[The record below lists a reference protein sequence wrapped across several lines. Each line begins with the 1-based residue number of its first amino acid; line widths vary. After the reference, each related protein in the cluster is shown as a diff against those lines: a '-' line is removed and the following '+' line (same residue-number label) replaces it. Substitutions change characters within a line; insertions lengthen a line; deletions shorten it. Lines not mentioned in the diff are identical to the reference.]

1 MYTNEYIYLMTELGI
16 VRRALR
22 WGDEPVLPRST
33 GEREL
38 KKMKESLEEQRNTGR
53 GIGFQINAMTA
64 LGVVLMVAIV
74 MAVVAYM
81 SFEALIER
89 GTSDKFNATGKIG
102 AAIEDQYNS
111 TKLSATWIQMLVEQE
126 MSHPRAQRSRAHV
139 FDFVNAALETSPNL
153 MGIGVFFEPNAFDGR
168 DAAMAKTEFGDAT
181 GRLSMYVSRSSG
193 LSMKPDVDAMECY
206 KTAKQSQKP
215 HLTEPFYSDNHG
227 KKTLLI
233 TLSFPMVENGKFL
246 GVIMMDINVD
256 HLQDAVAKISS
267 QDEFYA
273 LFTDKGT
280 LIANGLD
287 ASHIM
292 DNYFQNAN
300 VTQEKIARIFD
311 DSEFSEVEKSKTT
324 GEKSVFVF
332 SPLHLEGVDAQWAL
346 LSVTEYDVFVGKA
359 KHMILIC
366 IGISILCTILL
377 VALLSLFIQKR
388 VADPISALSEMI
400 ANFAHLDLRAE
411 NNQRIHEFLGRAD
424 EIGTIANELR
434 RMANALRE
442 MVGKI
447 NGASQS
453 VAATSE
459 ELTATAQSTA
469 DSANNVASAIHN
481 IAEGATNQAQETQD
495 AAVHLEEIE
504 RLADVNEKV
513 LTDLNEAAGN
523 IKYRKDEGS
532 KILAEL
538 IEKST
543 ATSKATEQVA
553 RVVDETN
560 QSAERIEEASAMIQS
575 ISAQTNLLALNAAIE
590 AARAGE
596 AGKGFAVVAEEIRK
610 LAEQS
615 KGFTDEI
622 GEIINELKNK
632 SQQAVDTM
640 DVSKHLVEDSKIDLD
655 KTKHQFDRI
664 AEAVDV
670 TDSVVKRLNQT
681 AEEIV
686 KKNHAISQVVQNLS
700 AIAEENAA
708 TSEEG
713 SAGVETQTHALHDIA
728 EASEGLAE
736 IATELQG
743 EIGKFRV

>member
-1 MYTNEYIYLMTELGI
+1 MQE
-16 VRRALR
+16 A
-22 WGDEPVLPRST
+22 
-33 GEREL
+33 
-38 KKMKESLEEQRNTGR
+38 MKEQPGTGR
-53 GIGFQINAMTA
+53 GIGFQINAMVA
-64 LGVVLMVAIV
+64 LGVVVMVAIV

-81 SFEALIER
+81 SFEALSER
-89 GTSDKFNATGKIG
+89 GTAEKFEATGKIG
-102 AAIEDQYNS
+102 ASIEDQYNS
-111 TKLSATWIQMLVEQE
+111 ARNTADLIQSLLHEE
-126 MSHPRAQRSRAHV
+126 MSHPVQMRSRNRIP
-139 FDFVNAALETSPNL
+139 DYLNAALDVNPNL
-153 MGIGVFFEPNAFDGR
+153 TGAGIIFEPNAYDGN
-168 DAAMAKTEFGDAT
+168 DAAMAGAPFGDPT
-181 GRLSMYVSRSSG
+181 GRLNMYVSRTNG
-193 LSMKPDVDAMECY
+193 LSALNDVDSSEWY
-206 KTAKQSQKP
+206 KEPKKSLKP
-215 HLTEPFYSDNHG
+215 HLTAPYYYDDHG

-233 TLSFPMVENGKFL
+233 TLSFPIMENGRYL
-246 GVIMMDINVD
+246 GVVFMDINVNN
-256 HLQDAVAKISS
+256 LQDAIAQMSS
-267 QDEFYA
+267 KQEFYA

-287 ASHIM
+287 PSRIM
-292 DNYFQNAN
+292 ENYYQTAN
-300 VTQEKIARIFD
+300 ITQEQIARIFD
-311 DSEFSEVEKSKTT
+311 DSEYSETRNSNTT

-346 LSVTEYDVFVGKA
+346 LSVTEYDIFVGKA
-359 KHMILIC
+359 KHMVLVC
-366 IGISILCTILL
+366 VGIAVLCTILL
-377 VALLSLFIQKR
+377 IALLSLFIHKR
-388 VADPISALSEMI
+388 IADPISALAGMI
-400 ANFAHLDLRAE
+400 ANFARLDLRAE
-411 NNQRIHEFLGRAD
+411 NNQRIHEFLGRTD
-424 EIGTIANELR
+424 EIGTIATELR

-481 IAEGATNQAQETQD
+481 IAEGATSQAQETQD
-495 AAVHLEEIE
+495 AALHLEEIE
-504 RLADVNEKV
+504 HLADVNEKV
-513 LTDLNEAAGN
+513 LGELNEAAGN

-553 RVVDETN
+553 QVVDETN

-622 GEIINELKNK
+622 GEIIRELKEK

-640 DVSKHLVEDSKIDLD
+640 DVSKHLVADSKVDLD

-664 AEAVDV
+664 SEAVDV
-670 TDSVVKRLNQT
+670 TDSVVSRLNKT
-681 AEEIV
+681 AEEIAH
-686 KKNHAISQVVQNLS
+686 KNHSIAEVVQNLS

-713 SAGVETQTHALHDIA
+713 SAGVETQTNALHDIA
-728 EASEGLAE
+728 KASEGLAE

>member
-1 MYTNEYIYLMTELGI
+1 M
-16 VRRALR
+16 V
-22 WGDEPVLPRST
+22 
-33 GEREL
+33 
-38 KKMKESLEEQRNTGR
+38 ESLKEQRKTGR
-53 GIGFQINAMTA
+53 GIGFQINAMVA
-64 LGVVLMVAIV
+64 LGVVVMVAIV

-81 SFEALIER
+81 SFEALSER
-89 GTSDKFNATGKIG
+89 GTAEKFEATGKIG
-102 AAIEDQYNS
+102 ASIEDQYN
-111 TKLSATWIQMLVEQE
+111 ATRNTADLVQSLLQEE
-126 MSHPRAQRSRAHV
+126 MSHPVQMRSRNRIP
-139 FDFVNAALETSPNL
+139 DYLNAALDVNPNL
-153 MGIGVFFEPNAFDGR
+153 TGAGIIFEPNAYDGN
-168 DAAMAKTEFGDAT
+168 DAAMAGTPLGDPT
-181 GRLSMYVSRSSG
+181 GRLNMYVSRTNG
-193 LSMKPDVDAMECY
+193 LSALNDVDSSEWY
-206 KTAKQSQKP
+206 KEPKKSLKP
-215 HLTEPFYSDNHG
+215 HLTEPYYYDDHG

-233 TLSFPMVENGKFL
+233 TLSFPIVENGRYL
-246 GVIMMDINVD
+246 GVVLMDINVNN
-256 HLQDAVAKISS
+256 LQDSIAQMSS
-267 QDEFYA
+267 KEEFYA

-287 ASHIM
+287 ANHVM
-292 DNYFQNAN
+292 ENYYQSAN
-300 VTQEKIARIFD
+300 ITQEQIARIFD
-311 DSEFSEVEKSKTT
+311 DSEYSETKNSNTT

-346 LSVTEYDVFVGKA
+346 LSVTEYDIFVGKA
-359 KHMILIC
+359 KHMVLVC
-366 IGISILCTILL
+366 VGISILCTILL
-377 VALLSLFIQKR
+377 VALLSLFIHKR
-388 VADPISALSEMI
+388 IADPISALSGMI
-400 ANFAHLDLRAE
+400 ANFARLDLRAE
-411 NNQRIHEFLGRAD
+411 NNTRIHEFLERTD
-424 EIGTIANELR
+424 EVGTIAHELR

-481 IAEGATNQAQETQD
+481 IADGATNQAQETQD
-495 AAVHLEEIE
+495 AALHLEEIE
-504 RLADVNEKV
+504 RLAEVNEKV
-513 LTDLNEAAGN
+513 LEDLNEAAGN

-553 RVVDETN
+553 QVVDETN
-560 QSAERIEEASAMIQS
+560 QSAERIEEASTMIQS

-590 AARAGE
+590 AARAGD

-622 GEIINELKNK
+622 SEIIRDLKEK

>member
-1 MYTNEYIYLMTELGI
+1 M
-16 VRRALR
+16 V
-22 WGDEPVLPRST
+22 
-33 GEREL
+33 
-38 KKMKESLEEQRNTGR
+38 ESLKEQRKTGR
-53 GIGFQINAMTA
+53 GIGFQINAMMA
-64 LGVVLMVAIV
+64 FGVVLMVAIV

-89 GTSDKFNATGKIG
+89 GISGKFEALGKIG
-102 AAIEDQYNS
+102 ATIEDQYTS
-111 TKLSATWIQMLVEQE
+111 TKMGATWMQLLIEQE
-126 MSHPRAQRSRAHV
+126 MAEPQEKRTRAFV
-139 FDFVNAALETSPNL
+139 LDFMNAALDSNPNL
-153 MGIGVFFEPNAFDGR
+153 TGVGVVFEPNAFDGK
-168 DAAMAKTEFGDAT
+168 DAQMAADVSSDPR
-181 GRLSMYVSRSSG
+181 GRFTPYLSRSSG
-193 LSMKPDVDAMECY
+193 LHALENVDSEEWYQAP
-206 KTAKQSQKP
+206 KQTKKA
-215 HLTEPFYSDNHG
+215 HLSEPFYYNDNG
-227 KKTLLI
+227 KKLLVI
-233 TLSFPMVENGKFL
+233 TLSFPIIQNGQFIGTIL
-246 GVIMMDINVD
+246 MDINVD
-256 HLQDAVAKISS
+256 NLQSAIEQMSS
-267 QDEFYA
+267 PSEFYT
-273 LFTDKGT
+273 LFSNKGT
-280 LIANGLD
+280 FIAHGLNP
-287 ASHIM
+287 SRILE
-292 DNYFQNAN
+292 NYYESSKA
-300 VTQEKIARIFD
+300 TQEQIARIFD
-311 DSEFSEVEKSKTT
+311 DNEFSEIKDSNTT
-324 GEKSVFVF
+324 GEKSIFVF
-332 SPLHLEGVDAQWAL
+332 SPLHLEGVDTEWAL
-346 LSVTEYDVFVGKA
+346 MSVTEYDVFVGKA

-366 IGISILCTILL
+366 VGISILCTILL
-377 VALLSLFIQKR
+377 VALLSLFIHKR
-388 VADPISALSEMI
+388 IADPISALSGMI
-400 ANFAHLDLRAE
+400 ANFARLDLRAE
-411 NNQRIHEFLGRAD
+411 NNTRIHEFLERTD
-424 EIGTIANELR
+424 EVGTIAHELR

-481 IAEGATNQAQETQD
+481 IADGATNQAQETQD
-495 AAVHLEEIE
+495 AAMHLEEIE
-504 RLADVNEKV
+504 RLAEVNEKV
-513 LTDLNEAAGN
+513 LEDLNEAAGN

-532 KILAEL
+532 KILSEL

-560 QSAERIEEASAMIQS
+560 QSAERIEEASTMIQS

-622 GEIINELKNK
+622 GEIIRDLKEK

>member
-1 MYTNEYIYLMTELGI
+1 MQE
-16 VRRALR
+16 A
-22 WGDEPVLPRST
+22 
-33 GEREL
+33 
-38 KKMKESLEEQRNTGR
+38 MKEQPGTGR
-53 GIGFQINAMTA
+53 GIGFQINAMVA
-64 LGVVLMVAIV
+64 LGVVVMVAIV

-81 SFEALIER
+81 SFEALSER
-89 GTSDKFNATGKIG
+89 GTAEKFEATGKIG
-102 AAIEDQYNS
+102 ASIEDQYNS
-111 TKLSATWIQMLVEQE
+111 ARNTADLIQSLLHEE
-126 MSHPRAQRSRAHV
+126 MSHPVQMRSRNRIP
-139 FDFVNAALETSPNL
+139 DYLNAALDVNPNL
-153 MGIGVFFEPNAFDGR
+153 TGAGIIFEPNAYDGN
-168 DAAMAKTEFGDAT
+168 DAAMAGAPFGDPT
-181 GRLSMYVSRSSG
+181 GRLNMYVSRTNG
-193 LSMKPDVDAMECY
+193 LSALNDVDSSEWY
-206 KTAKQSQKP
+206 KEPKKSLKP
-215 HLTEPFYSDNHG
+215 HLTEPYYYDDHG

-233 TLSFPMVENGKFL
+233 TLSFPIVENGRYL
-246 GVIMMDINVD
+246 GVVFMDINVNN
-256 HLQDAVAKISS
+256 LQDAIAQMSS
-267 QDEFYA
+267 KQEFYA

-292 DNYFQNAN
+292 ENYYQSAN
-300 VTQEKIARIFD
+300 ITQEQIARIFD
-311 DSEFSEVEKSKTT
+311 DSEYSETKNSNTT
-324 GEKSVFVF
+324 GEKSVLVF

-346 LSVTEYDVFVGKA
+346 LSVTEYDIFVGKA
-359 KHMILIC
+359 KHMVLVC
-366 IGISILCTILL
+366 VGIAVLCTILL
-377 VALLSLFIQKR
+377 IALLSLFIHKR
-388 VADPISALSEMI
+388 IADPISALAGMI
-400 ANFAHLDLRAE
+400 ANFARLDLRAE
-411 NNQRIHEFLGRAD
+411 NNQRIHEFLGRTD
-424 EIGTIANELR
+424 EIGTIATELR

-481 IAEGATNQAQETQD
+481 IAEGATSQAQETQD
-495 AAVHLEEIE
+495 AALHLEEIE
-504 RLADVNEKV
+504 HLADVNEKV
-513 LTDLNEAAGN
+513 LGELNEAAGN

-553 RVVDETN
+553 QVVDETN

-622 GEIINELKNK
+622 GEIIRELKEK

-640 DVSKHLVEDSKIDLD
+640 DVSKHLVADSKVDLD

-664 AEAVDV
+664 SEAVDV
-670 TDSVVKRLNQT
+670 TDSVVSRLNKT
-681 AEEIV
+681 AEEIAQ
-686 KKNHAISQVVQNLS
+686 KNHAIAEVVQNLS

-713 SAGVETQTHALHDIA
+713 SAGVETQTNALHDIA
-728 EASEGLAE
+728 KASEGLAE

-743 EIGKFRV
+743 EIGRFRV

>member
-1 MYTNEYIYLMTELGI
+1 MQE
-16 VRRALR
+16 A
-22 WGDEPVLPRST
+22 
-33 GEREL
+33 
-38 KKMKESLEEQRNTGR
+38 MKEQPGTGR
-53 GIGFQINAMTA
+53 GIGFQINAMVA
-64 LGVVLMVAIV
+64 LGVVVMVAIV

-81 SFEALIER
+81 SFEALSER
-89 GTSDKFNATGKIG
+89 GTAEKFEATGKIG
-102 AAIEDQYNS
+102 ASIEDQYNS
-111 TKLSATWIQMLVEQE
+111 ARNTADLIQSLLHEE
-126 MSHPRAQRSRAHV
+126 MSHPVQMRSRNRIP
-139 FDFVNAALETSPNL
+139 DYLNAALDVNPNL
-153 MGIGVFFEPNAFDGR
+153 TGAGIIFEPNAYDGN
-168 DAAMAKTEFGDAT
+168 DAAMAGTPLGDPT
-181 GRLSMYVSRSSG
+181 GRLNMYVSRTNG
-193 LSMKPDVDAMECY
+193 LSALNDVDSSEWY
-206 KTAKQSQKP
+206 KEPKKSLKP
-215 HLTEPFYSDNHG
+215 HLTEPYYYDDHG

-233 TLSFPMVENGKFL
+233 TLSFPIVENGRYL
-246 GVIMMDINVD
+246 GVVFMDINVNN
-256 HLQDAVAKISS
+256 LQDAIAQMSS
-267 QDEFYA
+267 KEEFYA

-280 LIANGLD
+280 LVANGLD
-287 ASHIM
+287 ASRVM
-292 DNYFQNAN
+292 ENYYQSAN
-300 VTQEKIARIFD
+300 ITQEQIARIFD
-311 DSEFSEVEKSKTT
+311 DSEYSETKNSNTT

-346 LSVTEYDVFVGKA
+346 LSVTEYDIFVGKA
-359 KHMILIC
+359 KHMVLVC
-366 IGISILCTILL
+366 VGIAVLCTILL
-377 VALLSLFIQKR
+377 IALLSLFIHKR
-388 VADPISALSEMI
+388 IADPIAALSGMI
-400 ANFAHLDLRAE
+400 ANFARLDLRAE
-411 NNQRIHEFLGRAD
+411 NNQRIHEFLGRTD
-424 EIGTIANELR
+424 EIGTIATELR

-481 IAEGATNQAQETQD
+481 IADGATNQAQETQD
-495 AAVHLEEIE
+495 AAMHLEEIE
-504 RLADVNEKV
+504 RLAEVNEKV
-513 LTDLNEAAGN
+513 LEDLNEAAGN

-560 QSAERIEEASAMIQS
+560 QSAERIEEASTMIQS

-622 GEIINELKNK
+622 GEIIRDLKEK

>member
-1 MYTNEYIYLMTELGI
+1 MQE
-16 VRRALR
+16 A
-22 WGDEPVLPRST
+22 
-33 GEREL
+33 
-38 KKMKESLEEQRNTGR
+38 MKEQPGTGR
-53 GIGFQINAMTA
+53 GIGFQINAMVA
-64 LGVVLMVAIV
+64 LGVVVMVAIV

-81 SFEALIER
+81 SFEALSER
-89 GTSDKFNATGKIG
+89 GTAEKFEATGKIG
-102 AAIEDQYNS
+102 ASIEDQYNS
-111 TKLSATWIQMLVEQE
+111 ARNTADLIQSLLHEE
-126 MSHPRAQRSRAHV
+126 MSHPVQMRSRNRIP
-139 FDFVNAALETSPNL
+139 DYLNAALDVNPNL
-153 MGIGVFFEPNAFDGR
+153 TGAGIIFEPNAYDGN
-168 DAAMAKTEFGDAT
+168 DAAMAGAPFGDPT
-181 GRLSMYVSRSSG
+181 GRLNMYVSRTNG
-193 LSMKPDVDAMECY
+193 LSALNDVDSSEWY
-206 KTAKQSQKP
+206 KEPKKSLKP
-215 HLTEPFYSDNHG
+215 HLTEPYYYDDHG

-233 TLSFPMVENGKFL
+233 TLSFPIMENGRYL
-246 GVIMMDINVD
+246 GVVLMDINVNN
-256 HLQDAVAKISS
+256 LQDAIAQMSS
-267 QDEFYA
+267 KQEFYA

-287 ASHIM
+287 PSRIM
-292 DNYFQNAN
+292 ENYYQTAN
-300 VTQEKIARIFD
+300 ITQEQIARIFD
-311 DSEFSEVEKSKTT
+311 DSEYSETRNSNTT

-346 LSVTEYDVFVGKA
+346 LSVTEYDIFVGKA
-359 KHMILIC
+359 KHMVLVC
-366 IGISILCTILL
+366 VGIAVLCTILL
-377 VALLSLFIQKR
+377 IALLSLFIHKR
-388 VADPISALSEMI
+388 IADPISALAGMI
-400 ANFAHLDLRAE
+400 ANFARLDLRAE
-411 NNQRIHEFLGRAD
+411 NNQRIHEFLGRTD
-424 EIGTIANELR
+424 EIGTIATELR

-481 IAEGATNQAQETQD
+481 IAEGATSQAQETQD
-495 AAVHLEEIE
+495 AALHLEEIE
-504 RLADVNEKV
+504 HLADVNEKV
-513 LTDLNEAAGN
+513 LGELNEAAGN

-553 RVVDETN
+553 QVVDETN

-622 GEIINELKNK
+622 GEIIRELKEK

-640 DVSKHLVEDSKIDLD
+640 DVSKHLVADSKVDLD

-664 AEAVDV
+664 SEAVDV
-670 TDSVVKRLNQT
+670 TDSVVSRLNKT
-681 AEEIV
+681 AEEIAQ
-686 KKNHAISQVVQNLS
+686 KNHAIAEVVQNLS

-713 SAGVETQTHALHDIA
+713 SAGVETQTNALHDIA
-728 EASEGLAE
+728 KASEGLAE

-743 EIGKFRV
+743 EIGRFRV

>member
-1 MYTNEYIYLMTELGI
+1 MQE
-16 VRRALR
+16 A
-22 WGDEPVLPRST
+22 
-33 GEREL
+33 
-38 KKMKESLEEQRNTGR
+38 MKEQPGTGR
-53 GIGFQINAMTA
+53 GIGFQINAMVA
-64 LGVVLMVAIV
+64 LGVVVMVAIV

-81 SFEALIER
+81 SFEALSER
-89 GTSDKFNATGKIG
+89 GTAEKFEATGKIG
-102 AAIEDQYNS
+102 ASIEDQYNS
-111 TKLSATWIQMLVEQE
+111 ARNTADLVQSLLQEE
-126 MSHPRAQRSRAHV
+126 MSHPVQMRSRNRIP
-139 FDFVNAALETSPNL
+139 DYLNAALDVNPNL
-153 MGIGVFFEPNAFDGR
+153 TGAGIIFEPNAYDGN
-168 DAAMAKTEFGDAT
+168 DAAMAGTPLGDPT
-181 GRLSMYVSRSSG
+181 GRLNMYVSRTNG
-193 LSMKPDVDAMECY
+193 LSALNDVDSSEWY
-206 KTAKQSQKP
+206 KEPKKSLKP
-215 HLTEPFYSDNHG
+215 HLTEPYYYDDHG

-233 TLSFPMVENGKFL
+233 TLSFPIVENGRYL
-246 GVIMMDINVD
+246 GVVFMDINVNN
-256 HLQDAVAKISS
+256 LQDAIAQMSS
-267 QDEFYA
+267 KEEFYA

-280 LIANGLD
+280 LVANGLD
-287 ASHIM
+287 ASRVM
-292 DNYFQNAN
+292 ENYYQSAN
-300 VTQEKIARIFD
+300 ITQEQIARIFD
-311 DSEFSEVEKSKTT
+311 DSEYSEIKNFNTT

-346 LSVTEYDVFVGKA
+346 LSVTEYDIFVGKA
-359 KHMILIC
+359 KHMVLVC
-366 IGISILCTILL
+366 VGIAVLCTILL
-377 VALLSLFIQKR
+377 IALLSLFIHKR
-388 VADPISALSEMI
+388 IADPIAALSGMI
-400 ANFAHLDLRAE
+400 ANFARLDLRAE
-411 NNQRIHEFLGRAD
+411 NNQRIHEFLGRTD
-424 EIGTIANELR
+424 EIGTIATELR

-481 IAEGATNQAQETQD
+481 IAEGATSQAQETQD
-495 AAVHLEEIE
+495 AALHLEEIE
-504 RLADVNEKV
+504 HLADVNEKV
-513 LTDLNEAAGN
+513 LGELNEAAGN

-553 RVVDETN
+553 QVVDETN

-622 GEIINELKNK
+622 GEIIRELKEK

-640 DVSKHLVEDSKIDLD
+640 DVSKHLVADSKVDLD

-664 AEAVDV
+664 SEAVDV
-670 TDSVVKRLNQT
+670 TDSVVSRLNKT
-681 AEEIV
+681 AEEIAQ
-686 KKNHAISQVVQNLS
+686 KNHAIAEVVQNLS

-713 SAGVETQTHALHDIA
+713 SAGVETQTNALHDIA
-728 EASEGLAE
+728 KASEGLAE

>member
-1 MYTNEYIYLMTELGI
+1 MQE
-16 VRRALR
+16 A
-22 WGDEPVLPRST
+22 
-33 GEREL
+33 
-38 KKMKESLEEQRNTGR
+38 MKEQPGTGR
-53 GIGFQINAMTA
+53 GIGFQINAMVA
-64 LGVVLMVAIV
+64 LGVVVMVAIV

-81 SFEALIER
+81 SFEALSER
-89 GTSDKFNATGKIG
+89 GTAEKFEATGKIG
-102 AAIEDQYNS
+102 ASIEDQYNS
-111 TKLSATWIQMLVEQE
+111 ARNTADLIQSLLHEE
-126 MSHPRAQRSRAHV
+126 MSHPVQMRSRNRIP
-139 FDFVNAALETSPNL
+139 DYLNAALDVNPNL
-153 MGIGVFFEPNAFDGR
+153 TGAGIIFEPNAYDGN
-168 DAAMAKTEFGDAT
+168 DAAMAGAPFGDPT
-181 GRLSMYVSRSSG
+181 GRLNMYGSRTNG
-193 LSMKPDVDAMECY
+193 LSALNDVDSSEWY
-206 KTAKQSQKP
+206 KEPKKSLKP
-215 HLTEPFYSDNHG
+215 HLTEPYYYDDHG

-233 TLSFPMVENGKFL
+233 TLSFPIVENGRYL
-246 GVIMMDINVD
+246 GVVFMDINVNN
-256 HLQDAVAKISS
+256 LQDAIAQMSS
-267 QDEFYA
+267 KQEFYA

-292 DNYFQNAN
+292 ENYYQSAN
-300 VTQEKIARIFD
+300 ITQEQIARIFD
-311 DSEFSEVEKSKTT
+311 DSEYSETKNSNTT
-324 GEKSVFVF
+324 GEKSVLVF

-346 LSVTEYDVFVGKA
+346 LSVTEYDIFVGKA
-359 KHMILIC
+359 KHMVLVC
-366 IGISILCTILL
+366 VGIAVLCTILL
-377 VALLSLFIQKR
+377 IALLSLFIHKR
-388 VADPISALSEMI
+388 IADPISALAGMI
-400 ANFAHLDLRAE
+400 ANFARLDLRAE
-411 NNQRIHEFLGRAD
+411 NNQRIHEFLGRTD
-424 EIGTIANELR
+424 EIGTIATELR

-481 IAEGATNQAQETQD
+481 IAEGATSQAQETQD
-495 AAVHLEEIE
+495 AALHLEEIE
-504 RLADVNEKV
+504 HLADVNEKV
-513 LTDLNEAAGN
+513 LGELNEAAGN

-553 RVVDETN
+553 QVVDETN

-622 GEIINELKNK
+622 GEIIRELKEK

-640 DVSKHLVEDSKIDLD
+640 DVSKHLVADSKVDLD

-664 AEAVDV
+664 SEAVDV
-670 TDSVVKRLNQT
+670 TDSVVSRLNKT
-681 AEEIV
+681 AEEIAQ
-686 KKNHAISQVVQNLS
+686 KNHAIAEVVQNLS

-713 SAGVETQTHALHDIA
+713 SAGVETQTNALHDIA
-728 EASEGLAE
+728 KASEGLAE

-743 EIGKFRV
+743 EIGRFRV

>member
-1 MYTNEYIYLMTELGI
+1 
-16 VRRALR
+16 
-22 WGDEPVLPRST
+22 
-33 GEREL
+33 
-38 KKMKESLEEQRNTGR
+38 MKESLEEQRNTGR
-53 GIGFQINAMTA
+53 GIGFQINAMMT

-102 AAIEDQYNS
+102 ATIEDQYNS
-111 TKLSATWIQMLVEQE
+111 TKMSATWMQILIRQE
-126 MSHPRAQRSRAHV
+126 MEDPPEKRNRA
-139 FDFVNAALETSPNL
+139 FILDFINVALETSQNL
-153 MGIGVFFEPNAFDGR
+153 MGVGVIFEPNAFDGR
-168 DAAMAKTEFGDAT
+168 DAEMAGSEFGDPA
-181 GRLSMYVSRSSG
+181 GRLSMYVSRASG
-193 LSMKPDVDAMECY
+193 MRMLTNVDALVCY
-206 KTAKQSQKP
+206 KEPKQRQTP
-215 HLTEPFYSDNHG
+215 YLTEPYFDDDNG
-227 KKTLLI
+227 KKVLLI
-233 TLSFPMVENGKFL
+233 TLSYPIMQNGKFL
-246 GVIMMDINVD
+246 GAIVMDIGVD
-256 HLQDAVAKISS
+256 HLQDAIAQISS

-287 ASHIM
+287 ASRNM
-292 DNYFQNAN
+292 KNYFQNAN

-346 LSVTEYDVFVGKA
+346 MSVTEYDVFVGKA

-366 IGISILCTILL
+366 IGISILGTILL
-377 VALLSLFIQKR
+377 VALLSLFIRKR
-388 VADPISALSEMI
+388 IADPISALSEMI
-400 ANFAHLDLRAE
+400 ANFARLDLRAE
-411 NNQRIHEFLGRAD
+411 NNPRIHEFLGRAD

-447 NGASQS
+447 NGTSQS

-670 TDSVVKRLNQT
+670 TDSVIQRLNQT

-686 KKNHAISQVVQNLS
+686 AKNHAISQVVQNLS

-713 SAGVETQTHALHDIA
+713 SAGVETQTHALRDIA

>member
-1 MYTNEYIYLMTELGI
+1 MQE
-16 VRRALR
+16 A
-22 WGDEPVLPRST
+22 
-33 GEREL
+33 
-38 KKMKESLEEQRNTGR
+38 MKEQPGTGR
-53 GIGFQINAMTA
+53 GIGFQINAMVA
-64 LGVVLMVAIV
+64 LGVVVMVAIV

-81 SFEALIER
+81 SFEALSER
-89 GTSDKFNATGKIG
+89 GTAEKFEATGKIG
-102 AAIEDQYNS
+102 ASIEDQYNS
-111 TKLSATWIQMLVEQE
+111 ARNTADLIQSLLHEE
-126 MSHPRAQRSRAHV
+126 MSHPVQMRSRNRIP
-139 FDFVNAALETSPNL
+139 DYLNAALDVNPNL
-153 MGIGVFFEPNAFDGR
+153 TGAGIIFEPNAYDGN
-168 DAAMAKTEFGDAT
+168 DAAMAGAPFGDPT
-181 GRLSMYVSRSSG
+181 GRLNMYVSRTNG
-193 LSMKPDVDAMECY
+193 LSALNDVDSSEWY
-206 KTAKQSQKP
+206 KEPKKSLKP
-215 HLTEPFYSDNHG
+215 HLTEPYYYDDHG

-233 TLSFPMVENGKFL
+233 TLSFPIMENGRYL
-246 GVIMMDINVD
+246 GVVLMDINVNN
-256 HLQDAVAKISS
+256 LQDAIAQMSS
-267 QDEFYA
+267 KQEFYA

-287 ASHIM
+287 PSRIM
-292 DNYFQNAN
+292 ENYYQTAN
-300 VTQEKIARIFD
+300 ITQEQIARIFD
-311 DSEFSEVEKSKTT
+311 DSEYSETRNSNTT
-324 GEKSVFVF
+324 GEKSVLVF

-346 LSVTEYDVFVGKA
+346 LSVTEYDIFVGKA
-359 KHMILIC
+359 KHMVLVC
-366 IGISILCTILL
+366 VGIAVLCTILL
-377 VALLSLFIQKR
+377 IALLSLFIHKR
-388 VADPISALSEMI
+388 IADPISALAGMI
-400 ANFAHLDLRAE
+400 ANFARLDLRAE
-411 NNQRIHEFLGRAD
+411 NNQRIHEFLGRTD
-424 EIGTIANELR
+424 EIGTIATELR

-481 IAEGATNQAQETQD
+481 IAEGATSQAQETQD
-495 AAVHLEEIE
+495 AALHLEEIE
-504 RLADVNEKV
+504 HLADVNEKV
-513 LTDLNEAAGN
+513 LGELNEAAGN

-553 RVVDETN
+553 QVVDETN

-622 GEIINELKNK
+622 GEIIRELKEK

-640 DVSKHLVEDSKIDLD
+640 DVSKHLVADSKVDLD

-664 AEAVDV
+664 SEAVDV
-670 TDSVVKRLNQT
+670 TDSVVSRLNKT
-681 AEEIV
+681 AEEIAQ
-686 KKNHAISQVVQNLS
+686 KNHAIAEVVQNLS

-713 SAGVETQTHALHDIA
+713 SAGVETQTNALHDIA
-728 EASEGLAE
+728 KASEGLAE

-743 EIGKFRV
+743 EIGRFRI

>member
-1 MYTNEYIYLMTELGI
+1 MQE
-16 VRRALR
+16 A
-22 WGDEPVLPRST
+22 
-33 GEREL
+33 
-38 KKMKESLEEQRNTGR
+38 MKEQPGTGR
-53 GIGFQINAMTA
+53 GIGFQINAMVA
-64 LGVVLMVAIV
+64 LGVVVMVAIV

-81 SFEALIER
+81 SFEALSER
-89 GTSDKFNATGKIG
+89 GTAEKFEATGKIG
-102 AAIEDQYNS
+102 ASIEDQYNS
-111 TKLSATWIQMLVEQE
+111 ARNTADLIQSLLHEE
-126 MSHPRAQRSRAHV
+126 MSHPVQMRSRNRIP
-139 FDFVNAALETSPNL
+139 DYLNAALDVNPNL
-153 MGIGVFFEPNAFDGR
+153 TGAGIIFEPNAYDGN
-168 DAAMAKTEFGDAT
+168 DAAMAGAPFGDPT
-181 GRLSMYVSRSSG
+181 GRLNMYVSRTNG
-193 LSMKPDVDAMECY
+193 LSALNDVDSSEWY
-206 KTAKQSQKP
+206 KEPKKSLKP
-215 HLTEPFYSDNHG
+215 HLTEPYYYDDHG

-233 TLSFPMVENGKFL
+233 TLSFPIMENGRYL
-246 GVIMMDINVD
+246 GVVLMDINVNN
-256 HLQDAVAKISS
+256 LQDAIAQMSS
-267 QDEFYA
+267 KQEFYA

-287 ASHIM
+287 PSRIM
-292 DNYFQNAN
+292 ENYYQSSNI
-300 VTQEKIARIFD
+300 TQEQIARIFD
-311 DSEFSEVEKSKTT
+311 DSEYSETKNSQTT

-346 LSVTEYDVFVGKA
+346 LSVTEYDIFVGKA
-359 KHMILIC
+359 KNMVLVC
-366 IGISILCTILL
+366 VGIAVLCTILL
-377 VALLSLFIQKR
+377 IALLSLFIHKR
-388 VADPISALSEMI
+388 IADPIAALAGMI
-400 ANFAHLDLRAE
+400 ANFARLDLRAE
-411 NNQRIHEFLGRAD
+411 NNQRIHEFLGRTD
-424 EIGTIANELR
+424 EIGTIATELR

-481 IAEGATNQAQETQD
+481 IAEGATSQAQETQD
-495 AAVHLEEIE
+495 AALHLEEIE
-504 RLADVNEKV
+504 HLADVNEKV
-513 LTDLNEAAGN
+513 LGELNEAAGN

-553 RVVDETN
+553 QVVDETN

-622 GEIINELKNK
+622 GEIIRELKEK

-640 DVSKHLVEDSKIDLD
+640 DVSKHLVADSKVDLD

-664 AEAVDV
+664 SEAVDV
-670 TDSVVKRLNQT
+670 TDSVVSRLNKT
-681 AEEIV
+681 AEEIAQ
-686 KKNHAISQVVQNLS
+686 KNHAIAEVVQNLS

-713 SAGVETQTHALHDIA
+713 SAGVETQTNALHDIA
-728 EASEGLAE
+728 KASEGLAE

-743 EIGKFRV
+743 EIGRFRV

>member
-1 MYTNEYIYLMTELGI
+1 MQE
-16 VRRALR
+16 A
-22 WGDEPVLPRST
+22 
-33 GEREL
+33 
-38 KKMKESLEEQRNTGR
+38 MKEQPGTGR
-53 GIGFQINAMTA
+53 GIGFQINAMVA
-64 LGVVLMVAIV
+64 LGVVVMVAIV

-81 SFEALIER
+81 SFEALSER
-89 GTSDKFNATGKIG
+89 GTAEKFEATGKIG
-102 AAIEDQYNS
+102 ASIEDQYNS
-111 TKLSATWIQMLVEQE
+111 ARNTADLIQSLLHEE
-126 MSHPRAQRSRAHV
+126 MSHPVQMRSRNRIP
-139 FDFVNAALETSPNL
+139 DYLNAALDVNPNL
-153 MGIGVFFEPNAFDGR
+153 TGAGIIFEPNAYDGN
-168 DAAMAKTEFGDAT
+168 DAAMAGAPFGDPT
-181 GRLSMYVSRSSG
+181 GRLNMYVSRTNG
-193 LSMKPDVDAMECY
+193 LSALNDVDSSEWY
-206 KTAKQSQKP
+206 KEPKKSLKP
-215 HLTEPFYSDNHG
+215 HLTEPYYYDDHG

-233 TLSFPMVENGKFL
+233 TLSFPIMENGRYL
-246 GVIMMDINVD
+246 GVVFMDINVNN
-256 HLQDAVAKISS
+256 LQDAIAQMSS
-267 QDEFYA
+267 KEEFYA

-280 LIANGLD
+280 LVANGLD
-287 ASHIM
+287 ASRVM
-292 DNYFQNAN
+292 ENYYQSAN
-300 VTQEKIARIFD
+300 ITQEQIARIFD
-311 DSEFSEVEKSKTT
+311 DSEYSETKNSNTT

-346 LSVTEYDVFVGKA
+346 LSVTEYDIFVGKA
-359 KHMILIC
+359 KHMVLVC
-366 IGISILCTILL
+366 VGIAVLCTILL
-377 VALLSLFIQKR
+377 IALLSLFIHKR
-388 VADPISALSEMI
+388 IADPISALAGMI
-400 ANFAHLDLRAE
+400 ANFARLDLRAE
-411 NNQRIHEFLGRAD
+411 NNQRIHEFLGRTD
-424 EIGTIANELR
+424 EIGTIATELR

-495 AAVHLEEIE
+495 AALHLEEIE
-504 RLADVNEKV
+504 HLADVNEKV
-513 LTDLNEAAGN
+513 LGELNEAAGN

-553 RVVDETN
+553 QVVDETN

-622 GEIINELKNK
+622 GEIIRELKEK

-640 DVSKHLVEDSKIDLD
+640 DVSKHLVADSKVDLD

-664 AEAVDV
+664 SEAVDV
-670 TDSVVKRLNQT
+670 TDSVVSRLNKT
-681 AEEIV
+681 AEEIAQ
-686 KKNHAISQVVQNLS
+686 KNHAIAEVVQNLS

-713 SAGVETQTHALHDIA
+713 SAGVETQTNALHDIA
-728 EASEGLAE
+728 KASEGLAE

>member
-1 MYTNEYIYLMTELGI
+1 MQE
-16 VRRALR
+16 A
-22 WGDEPVLPRST
+22 
-33 GEREL
+33 
-38 KKMKESLEEQRNTGR
+38 MKEQPGTGR
-53 GIGFQINAMTA
+53 GIGFQINAMVA
-64 LGVVLMVAIV
+64 LGVVVMVAIV

-81 SFEALIER
+81 SFEALSER
-89 GTSDKFNATGKIG
+89 GTAEKFEATGKIG
-102 AAIEDQYNS
+102 ASIEDQYNS
-111 TKLSATWIQMLVEQE
+111 ARNTADLIQSLLHEE
-126 MSHPRAQRSRAHV
+126 MSHPVQMRSRNRIP
-139 FDFVNAALETSPNL
+139 DYLNAALDMNPNL
-153 MGIGVFFEPNAFDGR
+153 TGAGIIFEPNAYDGN
-168 DAAMAKTEFGDAT
+168 DAAMAGAPFGDPT
-181 GRLSMYVSRSSG
+181 GRLNMYVSRTNG
-193 LSMKPDVDAMECY
+193 LSALNDVDSSEWY
-206 KTAKQSQKP
+206 KEPKKSLKP
-215 HLTEPFYSDNHG
+215 HLTEPYYYDDHG

-233 TLSFPMVENGKFL
+233 TLSFPIMENGRYL
-246 GVIMMDINVD
+246 GVVFMDINVNN
-256 HLQDAVAKISS
+256 LQDVIAQMSS
-267 QDEFYA
+267 KEEFYA

-280 LIANGLD
+280 LVANGLD
-287 ASHIM
+287 ASHVM
-292 DNYFQNAN
+292 ENYYQSAN
-300 VTQEKIARIFD
+300 ITQEQIARIFD
-311 DSEFSEVEKSKTT
+311 DSEYSETKNSNTT

-346 LSVTEYDVFVGKA
+346 LSVTEYDIFVGKA
-359 KHMILIC
+359 KHMVLVC
-366 IGISILCTILL
+366 VGIAVLCTILL
-377 VALLSLFIQKR
+377 IALLSLFIHKR
-388 VADPISALSEMI
+388 IADPIAALSGMI
-400 ANFAHLDLRAE
+400 ANFARLDLRAE
-411 NNQRIHEFLGRAD
+411 NNQRIHEFLGRTD
-424 EIGTIANELR
+424 EIGTIATELR

-495 AAVHLEEIE
+495 AALHLEEIE
-504 RLADVNEKV
+504 HLADVNEKV
-513 LTDLNEAAGN
+513 LGELNEAAGN

-553 RVVDETN
+553 QVVDETN

-622 GEIINELKNK
+622 GEIIRELKEK

-640 DVSKHLVEDSKIDLD
+640 DVSKHLVADSKVDLD

-664 AEAVDV
+664 SEAVDV
-670 TDSVVKRLNQT
+670 TDSVVSRLNKT
-681 AEEIV
+681 AEEIAQ
-686 KKNHAISQVVQNLS
+686 KNHAIAEVVQNLS

-713 SAGVETQTHALHDIA
+713 SAGVETQTNALHDIA
-728 EASEGLAE
+728 KASEGLAE

>member
-1 MYTNEYIYLMTELGI
+1 
-16 VRRALR
+16 
-22 WGDEPVLPRST
+22 
-33 GEREL
+33 
-38 KKMKESLEEQRNTGR
+38 
-53 GIGFQINAMTA
+53 
-64 LGVVLMVAIV
+64 
-74 MAVVAYM
+74 
-81 SFEALIER
+81 
-89 GTSDKFNATGKIG
+89 
-102 AAIEDQYNS
+102 
-111 TKLSATWIQMLVEQE
+111 
-126 MSHPRAQRSRAHV
+126 
-139 FDFVNAALETSPNL
+139 
-153 MGIGVFFEPNAFDGR
+153 
-168 DAAMAKTEFGDAT
+168 
-181 GRLSMYVSRSSG
+181 MYVSRTNG
-193 LSMKPDVDAMECY
+193 LSALNDVDSSEWY
-206 KTAKQSQKP
+206 KEPKKSLKP
-215 HLTEPFYSDNHG
+215 HLTEPYYYDDHG

-233 TLSFPMVENGKFL
+233 TLSFPIVENGRYL
-246 GVIMMDINVD
+246 GVVLMDINVNN
-256 HLQDAVAKISS
+256 LQDAIAQMSS
-267 QDEFYA
+267 KQEFYA

-287 ASHIM
+287 PSRIM
-292 DNYFQNAN
+292 ENYYQTAN
-300 VTQEKIARIFD
+300 ITQEQIARIFD
-311 DSEFSEVEKSKTT
+311 DSEYSETKNSNTT
-324 GEKSVFVF
+324 GEKSVLVF

-346 LSVTEYDVFVGKA
+346 LSVTEYDIFVGKA
-359 KHMILIC
+359 KHMVLVC
-366 IGISILCTILL
+366 VGIAVLCTILL
-377 VALLSLFIQKR
+377 IALLSLFIHKR
-388 VADPISALSEMI
+388 IADPISALAGMI
-400 ANFAHLDLRAE
+400 ANFARLDLRAE
-411 NNQRIHEFLGRAD
+411 NNQRIHEFLGRTD
-424 EIGTIANELR
+424 EIGTIATELR

-481 IAEGATNQAQETQD
+481 IAEGATSQAQETQD
-495 AAVHLEEIE
+495 AALHLEEIE
-504 RLADVNEKV
+504 HLADVNEKV
-513 LTDLNEAAGN
+513 LGELNEAAGN

-553 RVVDETN
+553 QVVDETN

-622 GEIINELKNK
+622 GEIIRELKEK

-640 DVSKHLVEDSKIDLD
+640 DVSKHLVADSKVDLD

-664 AEAVDV
+664 SEAVDV
-670 TDSVVKRLNQT
+670 TDSVVSRLNKT
-681 AEEIV
+681 AEEIAH
-686 KKNHAISQVVQNLS
+686 KNHSIAEVVQNLS

-713 SAGVETQTHALHDIA
+713 SAGVETQTNALHDIA
-728 EASEGLAE
+728 KASEGLAE

>member
-1 MYTNEYIYLMTELGI
+1 MQE
-16 VRRALR
+16 A
-22 WGDEPVLPRST
+22 
-33 GEREL
+33 
-38 KKMKESLEEQRNTGR
+38 MKEQPGTGR
-53 GIGFQINAMTA
+53 GIGFQINAMVA
-64 LGVVLMVAIV
+64 LGVVVMVAIV

-81 SFEALIER
+81 SFEALSER
-89 GTSDKFNATGKIG
+89 GTAEKFEATGKIG
-102 AAIEDQYNS
+102 ASIEDQYNS
-111 TKLSATWIQMLVEQE
+111 ARNTADLIQSLLHEE
-126 MSHPRAQRSRAHV
+126 MSHPVQMRSRNRIP
-139 FDFVNAALETSPNL
+139 DYLNAALDVNPNL
-153 MGIGVFFEPNAFDGR
+153 TGAGIIFEPNAYDGN
-168 DAAMAKTEFGDAT
+168 DAAMAGAPFGDPT
-181 GRLSMYVSRSSG
+181 GRVNMYVSRTNG
-193 LSMKPDVDAMECY
+193 LSALNDVDSSEWY
-206 KTAKQSQKP
+206 KEPKKSLKP
-215 HLTEPFYSDNHG
+215 HLTEPYYYDDHG

-233 TLSFPMVENGKFL
+233 TLSFPIMENGRYL
-246 GVIMMDINVD
+246 GVVLMDINVNN
-256 HLQDAVAKISS
+256 LQDAIAQMSS
-267 QDEFYA
+267 KQEFYA

-287 ASHIM
+287 PSRIM
-292 DNYFQNAN
+292 ENYYQTAN
-300 VTQEKIARIFD
+300 ITQEQIARIFD
-311 DSEFSEVEKSKTT
+311 DSEYSETKNSNTT
-324 GEKSVFVF
+324 GEKSVLVF

-346 LSVTEYDVFVGKA
+346 LSVTEYDIFVGKA
-359 KHMILIC
+359 KHMVLVC
-366 IGISILCTILL
+366 VGIAVLCTILL
-377 VALLSLFIQKR
+377 IALLSLFIHKR
-388 VADPISALSEMI
+388 IADPISALAGMI
-400 ANFAHLDLRAE
+400 ANFARLDLRAE
-411 NNQRIHEFLGRAD
+411 NNQRIHEFLGRTD
-424 EIGTIANELR
+424 EIGTIATELR

-481 IAEGATNQAQETQD
+481 IAEGATSQAQETQD
-495 AAVHLEEIE
+495 AALHLEEIE
-504 RLADVNEKV
+504 HLADVNEKV
-513 LTDLNEAAGN
+513 LGELNEAAGN

-553 RVVDETN
+553 QVVDETN

-622 GEIINELKNK
+622 GEIIRELKEK

-640 DVSKHLVEDSKIDLD
+640 DVSKHLVADSKVDLD

-664 AEAVDV
+664 SEAVDV
-670 TDSVVKRLNQT
+670 TDSVVSRLNKT
-681 AEEIV
+681 AEEIAQ
-686 KKNHAISQVVQNLS
+686 KNHAIAEVVQNLS

-713 SAGVETQTHALHDIA
+713 SAGVETQTNALHDIA
-728 EASEGLAE
+728 KASEGLAE

>member
-1 MYTNEYIYLMTELGI
+1 MQE
-16 VRRALR
+16 A
-22 WGDEPVLPRST
+22 
-33 GEREL
+33 
-38 KKMKESLEEQRNTGR
+38 MKEQPGTGR
-53 GIGFQINAMTA
+53 GIGFQINAMVA
-64 LGVVLMVAIV
+64 LGVVVMVAIV

-81 SFEALIER
+81 SFEALSER
-89 GTSDKFNATGKIG
+89 GTAEKFEATGKIG
-102 AAIEDQYNS
+102 ASIEDQYNS
-111 TKLSATWIQMLVEQE
+111 ARNTADLIQSLLHEE
-126 MSHPRAQRSRAHV
+126 MSHPVQMRSRNRIP
-139 FDFVNAALETSPNL
+139 DYLNAALDVNPNL
-153 MGIGVFFEPNAFDGR
+153 TGAGIIFEPNAYDGN
-168 DAAMAKTEFGDAT
+168 DAAMAGAPFGDPT
-181 GRLSMYVSRSSG
+181 GRVNMYVSRTNG
-193 LSMKPDVDAMECY
+193 LSALNDVDSSEWY
-206 KTAKQSQKP
+206 KEPKKSLKP
-215 HLTEPFYSDNHG
+215 HLTEPYYYDDHG

-233 TLSFPMVENGKFL
+233 TLSFPIMENGRYL
-246 GVIMMDINVD
+246 GVVLMDINVNN
-256 HLQDAVAKISS
+256 LQDAIAQMSS
-267 QDEFYA
+267 KQEFYA

-287 ASHIM
+287 PSRIM
-292 DNYFQNAN
+292 ENYYQTAN
-300 VTQEKIARIFD
+300 ITQEQIARIFD
-311 DSEFSEVEKSKTT
+311 DSEYSETRNSNTT

-346 LSVTEYDVFVGKA
+346 LSVTEYDIFVGKA
-359 KHMILIC
+359 KHMVLVC
-366 IGISILCTILL
+366 VGIAVLCTILL
-377 VALLSLFIQKR
+377 IALLSLFIHKR
-388 VADPISALSEMI
+388 IADPISALAGMI
-400 ANFAHLDLRAE
+400 ANFARLDLRAE
-411 NNQRIHEFLGRAD
+411 NNQRIHEFLGRTD
-424 EIGTIANELR
+424 EIGTIATELR

-481 IAEGATNQAQETQD
+481 IAEGATSQAQETQD
-495 AAVHLEEIE
+495 AALHLEEIE
-504 RLADVNEKV
+504 HLADVNEKV
-513 LTDLNEAAGN
+513 LGELNEAAGN

-553 RVVDETN
+553 QVVDETN

-622 GEIINELKNK
+622 GEIIRELKEK

-640 DVSKHLVEDSKIDLD
+640 DVSKHLVADSKVDLD

-664 AEAVDV
+664 SEAVDV
-670 TDSVVKRLNQT
+670 TDSVVSRLNKT
-681 AEEIV
+681 AEEIAQ
-686 KKNHAISQVVQNLS
+686 KNHAIAEVVQNLS

-713 SAGVETQTHALHDIA
+713 SAGVETQTNALHDIA
-728 EASEGLAE
+728 KASEGLAE

-743 EIGKFRV
+743 EIGRFRV

>member
-1 MYTNEYIYLMTELGI
+1 MQE
-16 VRRALR
+16 A
-22 WGDEPVLPRST
+22 
-33 GEREL
+33 
-38 KKMKESLEEQRNTGR
+38 MKEQPGTGR
-53 GIGFQINAMTA
+53 GIGFQINAMVA
-64 LGVVLMVAIV
+64 LGVVVMVAIV

-81 SFEALIER
+81 SFEALSER
-89 GTSDKFNATGKIG
+89 GTAEKFEATGKIG
-102 AAIEDQYNS
+102 ASIEDQYNS
-111 TKLSATWIQMLVEQE
+111 ARNTADLIQSLLHEE
-126 MSHPRAQRSRAHV
+126 MSHPVQMRSRNRIP
-139 FDFVNAALETSPNL
+139 DYLNAALDVNPNL
-153 MGIGVFFEPNAFDGR
+153 TGAGIIFEPNAYDGN
-168 DAAMAKTEFGDAT
+168 DAAMAGAPFGDPT
-181 GRLSMYVSRSSG
+181 GRLNMYVSRTNG
-193 LSMKPDVDAMECY
+193 LSALNDVDSSEWY
-206 KTAKQSQKP
+206 KEPKKSLKP
-215 HLTEPFYSDNHG
+215 HLTEPYYYDDHG

-233 TLSFPMVENGKFL
+233 TLSFPIMENGRYL
-246 GVIMMDINVD
+246 GVVLMDINVNN
-256 HLQDAVAKISS
+256 LQDAIAQMSS
-267 QDEFYA
+267 KQEFYA

-287 ASHIM
+287 PSRIM
-292 DNYFQNAN
+292 ENYYQTAN
-300 VTQEKIARIFD
+300 ITQEQIARIFD
-311 DSEFSEVEKSKTT
+311 DSEYSETRNSNTT

-346 LSVTEYDVFVGKA
+346 LSVTEYDIFVGKA
-359 KHMILIC
+359 KHMVLVC
-366 IGISILCTILL
+366 VGIAVLCTILL
-377 VALLSLFIQKR
+377 IALLSLFIHKR
-388 VADPISALSEMI
+388 IADPIAALSGMI
-400 ANFAHLDLRAE
+400 ANFARLDLRAE
-411 NNQRIHEFLGRAD
+411 NNQRIHEFLGRTD
-424 EIGTIANELR
+424 EIGTIATELR

-481 IAEGATNQAQETQD
+481 IAEGATSQAQETQD
-495 AAVHLEEIE
+495 AALHLEEIE
-504 RLADVNEKV
+504 HLADVNEKV
-513 LTDLNEAAGN
+513 LGELNEAAGN

-553 RVVDETN
+553 QVVDETN

-622 GEIINELKNK
+622 GEIIRELKEK

-640 DVSKHLVEDSKIDLD
+640 DVSKHLVADSKVDLD

-664 AEAVDV
+664 SEAVDV
-670 TDSVVKRLNQT
+670 TDSVVSRLNKT
-681 AEEIV
+681 AEEIAQ
-686 KKNHAISQVVQNLS
+686 KNHAIAEVVQNLS

-713 SAGVETQTHALHDIA
+713 SAGVETQTNALHDIA
-728 EASEGLAE
+728 KASEGLAE

-743 EIGKFRV
+743 EIGRFRV

>member
-1 MYTNEYIYLMTELGI
+1 MQE
-16 VRRALR
+16 A
-22 WGDEPVLPRST
+22 
-33 GEREL
+33 
-38 KKMKESLEEQRNTGR
+38 MKEQPGTGR
-53 GIGFQINAMTA
+53 GIGFQINAMVA
-64 LGVVLMVAIV
+64 LGVVVMVAIV

-81 SFEALIER
+81 SFEALSER
-89 GTSDKFNATGKIG
+89 GTAEKFEATGKIG
-102 AAIEDQYNS
+102 ASIEDQYNS
-111 TKLSATWIQMLVEQE
+111 ARNTADLIQSLLHEE
-126 MSHPRAQRSRAHV
+126 MSHPVQMRSRNRIP
-139 FDFVNAALETSPNL
+139 DYLNAALDVNPNL
-153 MGIGVFFEPNAFDGR
+153 TGAGIIFEPNAYDGN
-168 DAAMAKTEFGDAT
+168 DAAMAGAPFGDPT
-181 GRLSMYVSRSSG
+181 GRLNMYVSRTNG
-193 LSMKPDVDAMECY
+193 LSALNDVDSSEWY
-206 KTAKQSQKP
+206 KEPKKSLKP
-215 HLTEPFYSDNHG
+215 HLTEPYYYDDHG

-233 TLSFPMVENGKFL
+233 TLSFPIMENGRYL
-246 GVIMMDINVD
+246 GVVFMDINVNN
-256 HLQDAVAKISS
+256 LQDVIAQMSS
-267 QDEFYA
+267 KEEFYA

-280 LIANGLD
+280 LVANGLD
-287 ASHIM
+287 ASHVM
-292 DNYFQNAN
+292 ENYYQSAN
-300 VTQEKIARIFD
+300 ITQEQIARIFD
-311 DSEFSEVEKSKTT
+311 DSEYSETKNSNTT

-346 LSVTEYDVFVGKA
+346 LSVTEYDIFVGKA
-359 KHMILIC
+359 KHMVLVC
-366 IGISILCTILL
+366 VGIAVLCTILL
-377 VALLSLFIQKR
+377 IALLSLFIHKR
-388 VADPISALSEMI
+388 IADPIAALSEMI
-400 ANFAHLDLRAE
+400 ANFARLDLRAE
-411 NNQRIHEFLGRAD
+411 NNQRIHEFLGRTD
-424 EIGTIANELR
+424 EIGTIATELR

-495 AAVHLEEIE
+495 AALHLEEIE
-504 RLADVNEKV
+504 HLADVNEKV
-513 LTDLNEAAGN
+513 LGELNEAAGN

-553 RVVDETN
+553 QVVDETN

-622 GEIINELKNK
+622 GEIIRELKEK

-640 DVSKHLVEDSKIDLD
+640 DVSKHLVADSKVDLD

-664 AEAVDV
+664 SEAVDV
-670 TDSVVKRLNQT
+670 TDSVVSRLNKT
-681 AEEIV
+681 AEEIAQ
-686 KKNHAISQVVQNLS
+686 KNHAIAEVVQNLS

-713 SAGVETQTHALHDIA
+713 SAGVETQTNALHDIA
-728 EASEGLAE
+728 KASEGLAE

>member
-1 MYTNEYIYLMTELGI
+1 MQE
-16 VRRALR
+16 A
-22 WGDEPVLPRST
+22 
-33 GEREL
+33 
-38 KKMKESLEEQRNTGR
+38 MKEQPGTGR
-53 GIGFQINAMTA
+53 GIGFQINAMVA
-64 LGVVLMVAIV
+64 LGVVVMVAIV

-81 SFEALIER
+81 SFEALSER
-89 GTSDKFNATGKIG
+89 GTAEKFEATGKIG
-102 AAIEDQYNS
+102 ASIEDQYNS
-111 TKLSATWIQMLVEQE
+111 ARNTADLIQSLLHEE
-126 MSHPRAQRSRAHV
+126 MSHPVQMRSRNRIP
-139 FDFVNAALETSPNL
+139 DYLNAALDVNPNL
-153 MGIGVFFEPNAFDGR
+153 TGAGIIFEPNAYDGN
-168 DAAMAKTEFGDAT
+168 DAAMAGAPFGDPT
-181 GRLSMYVSRSSG
+181 GRLNMYVSRTNG
-193 LSMKPDVDAMECY
+193 LSALNDVDSSEWY
-206 KTAKQSQKP
+206 KEPKKSLKP
-215 HLTEPFYSDNHG
+215 HLTEPYYYDDHG

-233 TLSFPMVENGKFL
+233 TLSFPIVENGRYL
-246 GVIMMDINVD
+246 GVVFMDINVNN
-256 HLQDAVAKISS
+256 LQDAIAQMSS
-267 QDEFYA
+267 KQEFYA

-287 ASHIM
+287 ASRVM
-292 DNYFQNAN
+292 ENYYQSAN
-300 VTQEKIARIFD
+300 ITQEQIARIFD
-311 DSEFSEVEKSKTT
+311 DSEYSETKNSNTT
-324 GEKSVFVF
+324 GEKSVLVF

-346 LSVTEYDVFVGKA
+346 LSVTEYDIFVGKA
-359 KHMILIC
+359 KHMVLVC
-366 IGISILCTILL
+366 VGIAVLCTILL
-377 VALLSLFIQKR
+377 IALLSLFIHKR
-388 VADPISALSEMI
+388 IADPIAALSGMI
-400 ANFAHLDLRAE
+400 ANFARLDLRAE
-411 NNQRIHEFLGRAD
+411 NNQRIHEFLGRTD
-424 EIGTIANELR
+424 EIGTIATELR

-481 IAEGATNQAQETQD
+481 IAEGATSQAQETQD
-495 AAVHLEEIE
+495 AALHLEEIE
-504 RLADVNEKV
+504 HLADVNEKV
-513 LTDLNEAAGN
+513 LGELNEAAGN

-553 RVVDETN
+553 QVVDETN

-622 GEIINELKNK
+622 GEIIRELKEK

-640 DVSKHLVEDSKIDLD
+640 DVSKHLVADSKVDLD

-664 AEAVDV
+664 SEAVDV
-670 TDSVVKRLNQT
+670 TDSVVSRLNKT
-681 AEEIV
+681 AEEIAQ
-686 KKNHAISQVVQNLS
+686 KNHAIAEVVQNLS

-713 SAGVETQTHALHDIA
+713 SAGVETQTNALHDIA
-728 EASEGLAE
+728 KASEGLAE

-743 EIGKFRV
+743 EIGRFRV

>member
-1 MYTNEYIYLMTELGI
+1 MQE
-16 VRRALR
+16 A
-22 WGDEPVLPRST
+22 
-33 GEREL
+33 
-38 KKMKESLEEQRNTGR
+38 MKEQPGTGR
-53 GIGFQINAMTA
+53 GIGFQINAMVA
-64 LGVVLMVAIV
+64 LGVVVMVAIV

-81 SFEALIER
+81 SFEALSER
-89 GTSDKFNATGKIG
+89 GTAEKFEATGKIG
-102 AAIEDQYNS
+102 ASIEDQYNS
-111 TKLSATWIQMLVEQE
+111 ARNTADLIQSLLHEE
-126 MSHPRAQRSRAHV
+126 MSHPVQMRSRNRIP
-139 FDFVNAALETSPNL
+139 DYLNAALDVNPNL
-153 MGIGVFFEPNAFDGR
+153 TGAGIIFEPNAYDGN
-168 DAAMAKTEFGDAT
+168 DAAMAGAPFGDPT
-181 GRLSMYVSRSSG
+181 GRLNMYVSRTNG
-193 LSMKPDVDAMECY
+193 LSALNDVDSSEWY
-206 KTAKQSQKP
+206 KEPKKSLKP
-215 HLTEPFYSDNHG
+215 HLTEPYYYDDHG

-233 TLSFPMVENGKFL
+233 TLSFPIMENGRYL
-246 GVIMMDINVD
+246 GVVLMDINVNN
-256 HLQDAVAKISS
+256 LQDVIAQMSS
-267 QDEFYA
+267 KEEFYA

-280 LIANGLD
+280 LVANGLD
-287 ASHIM
+287 ASHVM
-292 DNYFQNAN
+292 ENYYQSAN
-300 VTQEKIARIFD
+300 ITQEQIARIFD
-311 DSEFSEVEKSKTT
+311 DSEYSETKNSNTT
-324 GEKSVFVF
+324 GEKSVLVF

-346 LSVTEYDVFVGKA
+346 LSVTEYDIFVGKA
-359 KHMILIC
+359 KHMVLVC
-366 IGISILCTILL
+366 VGIAVLCTILL
-377 VALLSLFIQKR
+377 IALLSLFIHKR
-388 VADPISALSEMI
+388 IADPISALAGMI
-400 ANFAHLDLRAE
+400 ANFARLDLRAE
-411 NNQRIHEFLGRAD
+411 NNQRIHEFLGRTD
-424 EIGTIANELR
+424 EIGTIATELR

-481 IAEGATNQAQETQD
+481 IAEGATSQAQETQD
-495 AAVHLEEIE
+495 AALHLEEIE
-504 RLADVNEKV
+504 HLADVNEKV
-513 LTDLNEAAGN
+513 LGELNEAAGN

-553 RVVDETN
+553 QVVDETN

-622 GEIINELKNK
+622 GEIIRELKEK

-640 DVSKHLVEDSKIDLD
+640 DVSKHLVADSKVDLD

-664 AEAVDV
+664 SEAVDV
-670 TDSVVKRLNQT
+670 TDSVVSRLNKT
-681 AEEIV
+681 AEEIAQ
-686 KKNHAISQVVQNLS
+686 KNHAIAEVVQNLS

-713 SAGVETQTHALHDIA
+713 SAGVETQTNALHDIA
-728 EASEGLAE
+728 KASEGLAE

-743 EIGKFRV
+743 EIGRFRV

>member
-1 MYTNEYIYLMTELGI
+1 MQE
-16 VRRALR
+16 A
-22 WGDEPVLPRST
+22 
-33 GEREL
+33 
-38 KKMKESLEEQRNTGR
+38 MKEQPGTGR
-53 GIGFQINAMTA
+53 GIGFQINAMVA
-64 LGVVLMVAIV
+64 LGVVVMVAIV

-81 SFEALIER
+81 SFEALSER
-89 GTSDKFNATGKIG
+89 GTAEKFEATGKIG
-102 AAIEDQYNS
+102 ASIEDQYNS
-111 TKLSATWIQMLVEQE
+111 ARNTADLIQSLLHEE
-126 MSHPRAQRSRAHV
+126 MSHPVQMRSRNRIP
-139 FDFVNAALETSPNL
+139 DYLNAALDVNPNL
-153 MGIGVFFEPNAFDGR
+153 TGAGIIFEPNAYDGN
-168 DAAMAKTEFGDAT
+168 DAAMAGTPLGDPT
-181 GRLSMYVSRSSG
+181 GRLNMYVSRTNG
-193 LSMKPDVDAMECY
+193 LSALNDVDSSEWY
-206 KTAKQSQKP
+206 KEPKKSLKP
-215 HLTEPFYSDNHG
+215 HLTEPYYYDDHG

-233 TLSFPMVENGKFL
+233 TLSFPIVENGRYL
-246 GVIMMDINVD
+246 GVVFMDINVNN
-256 HLQDAVAKISS
+256 LQDAIAQMSS
-267 QDEFYA
+267 KEEFYA

-280 LIANGLD
+280 LVANGLD
-287 ASHIM
+287 ASRVM
-292 DNYFQNAN
+292 ENYYQSAN
-300 VTQEKIARIFD
+300 ITQEQIARIFD
-311 DSEFSEVEKSKTT
+311 DSEYSETKNSNTT

-346 LSVTEYDVFVGKA
+346 LSVTEYDIFVGKA
-359 KHMILIC
+359 KHMVLVC
-366 IGISILCTILL
+366 VGIAVLCTILL
-377 VALLSLFIQKR
+377 IALLSLFIHKR
-388 VADPISALSEMI
+388 IADPIAALSGMI
-400 ANFAHLDLRAE
+400 ANFARLDLRAE
-411 NNQRIHEFLGRAD
+411 NNQRIHEFLGRTD
-424 EIGTIANELR
+424 EIGTIATELR

-481 IAEGATNQAQETQD
+481 IAEGATSQAQETQD
-495 AAVHLEEIE
+495 AALHLEEIE
-504 RLADVNEKV
+504 HLADVNEKV
-513 LTDLNEAAGN
+513 LGELNEAAGN

-553 RVVDETN
+553 QVVDETN

-622 GEIINELKNK
+622 GEIIRELKEK

-640 DVSKHLVEDSKIDLD
+640 DVSKHLVADSKVDLD

-664 AEAVDV
+664 SEAVDV
-670 TDSVVKRLNQT
+670 TDSVVSRLNKT
-681 AEEIV
+681 AEEIAQ
-686 KKNHAISQVVQNLS
+686 KNHAIAEVVQNLS

-713 SAGVETQTHALHDIA
+713 SAGVETQTNALHDIA
-728 EASEGLAE
+728 KASEGLAE

>member
-1 MYTNEYIYLMTELGI
+1 MQE
-16 VRRALR
+16 A
-22 WGDEPVLPRST
+22 
-33 GEREL
+33 
-38 KKMKESLEEQRNTGR
+38 MKEQPGTGR
-53 GIGFQINAMTA
+53 GIGFQINAMVA
-64 LGVVLMVAIV
+64 LGVVVMVAIV

-81 SFEALIER
+81 SFEALSER
-89 GTSDKFNATGKIG
+89 GTAEKFEATGKIG
-102 AAIEDQYNS
+102 ASIEDQYNS
-111 TKLSATWIQMLVEQE
+111 ARNTADLIQSLLHEE
-126 MSHPRAQRSRAHV
+126 MSHPVQMRSRNRIP
-139 FDFVNAALETSPNL
+139 DYLNAALDVNPNL
-153 MGIGVFFEPNAFDGR
+153 TGAGIIFEPNAYDGN
-168 DAAMAKTEFGDAT
+168 DAAMAGAPFGDPT
-181 GRLSMYVSRSSG
+181 GRVNMYVSRTNG
-193 LSMKPDVDAMECY
+193 LSALNDVDSSEWY
-206 KTAKQSQKP
+206 KEPKKSLKP
-215 HLTEPFYSDNHG
+215 HLTEPYYYDDHG

-233 TLSFPMVENGKFL
+233 TLSFPIMENGRYV
-246 GVIMMDINVD
+246 GVVFMDINVNN
-256 HLQDAVAKISS
+256 LQDVIAQMSS
-267 QDEFYA
+267 KEEFYA

-280 LIANGLD
+280 LVANGLD
-287 ASHIM
+287 ASRVM
-292 DNYFQNAN
+292 ENYYQSAN
-300 VTQEKIARIFD
+300 ITQEQIARIFD
-311 DSEFSEVEKSKTT
+311 DSEYSETKNSNTT

-359 KHMILIC
+359 KHMVLVC
-366 IGISILCTILL
+366 VGIAVLCTILL
-377 VALLSLFIQKR
+377 IALLSLFIHKR
-388 VADPISALSEMI
+388 IADPISALAGMI
-400 ANFAHLDLRAE
+400 ANFARLDLRAE
-411 NNQRIHEFLGRAD
+411 NNQRIHEFLGRTD
-424 EIGTIANELR
+424 EIGTIATELR

-495 AAVHLEEIE
+495 AALHLEEIE
-504 RLADVNEKV
+504 HLADVNEKV
-513 LTDLNEAAGN
+513 LGELNEAAGN

-553 RVVDETN
+553 QVVDETN

-622 GEIINELKNK
+622 GEIIRELKEK

-640 DVSKHLVEDSKIDLD
+640 DVSKHLVADSKVDLD

-664 AEAVDV
+664 SEAVDV
-670 TDSVVKRLNQT
+670 TDSVVSRLNKT
-681 AEEIV
+681 AEEIAQ
-686 KKNHAISQVVQNLS
+686 KNHAIAEVVQNLS

-713 SAGVETQTHALHDIA
+713 SAGVETQTNALHDIA
-728 EASEGLAE
+728 KASEGLAE

-743 EIGKFRV
+743 EIGRFRV

>member
-1 MYTNEYIYLMTELGI
+1 MQE
-16 VRRALR
+16 A
-22 WGDEPVLPRST
+22 
-33 GEREL
+33 
-38 KKMKESLEEQRNTGR
+38 MKEQPGTGR
-53 GIGFQINAMTA
+53 GIGFQINAMVA
-64 LGVVLMVAIV
+64 LGVVVMVAIV

-81 SFEALIER
+81 SFEALSER
-89 GTSDKFNATGKIG
+89 GTAEKFEATGKIG
-102 AAIEDQYNS
+102 ASIEDQYNS
-111 TKLSATWIQMLVEQE
+111 ARNTADLIQSLLHEE
-126 MSHPRAQRSRAHV
+126 MSHPVQMRSRNRIP
-139 FDFVNAALETSPNL
+139 DYLNAALDVNPNL
-153 MGIGVFFEPNAFDGR
+153 TGAGIIFEPNAYDGN
-168 DAAMAKTEFGDAT
+168 DAAMAGTPLGDPT
-181 GRLSMYVSRSSG
+181 GRLNMYVSRTNG
-193 LSMKPDVDAMECY
+193 LSALNDVDSSEWY
-206 KTAKQSQKP
+206 KEPKKSLKP
-215 HLTEPFYSDNHG
+215 HLTEPYYYDDHG

-233 TLSFPMVENGKFL
+233 TLSFPIMENGRYV
-246 GVIMMDINVD
+246 GVVFMDINVNN
-256 HLQDAVAKISS
+256 LQDAIAQMSS
-267 QDEFYA
+267 KEEFYA

-280 LIANGLD
+280 LVANGLD
-287 ASHIM
+287 ASRVM
-292 DNYFQNAN
+292 ENYYQSAN
-300 VTQEKIARIFD
+300 ITQEQIARIFD
-311 DSEFSEVEKSKTT
+311 DSEYSETRNSNTT

-346 LSVTEYDVFVGKA
+346 LSVTEYDIFVGKA
-359 KHMILIC
+359 KHMVLVC
-366 IGISILCTILL
+366 VGIAVLCTILL
-377 VALLSLFIQKR
+377 IALLSLFIHKR
-388 VADPISALSEMI
+388 IADPISALAGMI
-400 ANFAHLDLRAE
+400 ANFARLDLRAE
-411 NNQRIHEFLGRAD
+411 NNQRIHEFLGRTD
-424 EIGTIANELR
+424 EIGTIATELR

-481 IAEGATNQAQETQD
+481 IAEGATSQAQETQD
-495 AAVHLEEIE
+495 AALHLEEIE
-504 RLADVNEKV
+504 HLADVNEKV
-513 LTDLNEAAGN
+513 LGELNEAAGN

-553 RVVDETN
+553 QVVDETN

-622 GEIINELKNK
+622 GEIIRELKEK

-640 DVSKHLVEDSKIDLD
+640 DVSKHLVADSKVDLD

-664 AEAVDV
+664 SEAVDV
-670 TDSVVKRLNQT
+670 TDSVVSRLNKT
-681 AEEIV
+681 AEEIAQ
-686 KKNHAISQVVQNLS
+686 KNHAIAEVVQNLS

-713 SAGVETQTHALHDIA
+713 SAGVETQTNALHDIA
-728 EASEGLAE
+728 KASEGLAE

-743 EIGKFRV
+743 EIGRFRV

>member
-1 MYTNEYIYLMTELGI
+1 MQE
-16 VRRALR
+16 A
-22 WGDEPVLPRST
+22 
-33 GEREL
+33 
-38 KKMKESLEEQRNTGR
+38 MKEQPGTGR
-53 GIGFQINAMTA
+53 GIGFQINAMVA
-64 LGVVLMVAIV
+64 LGVVVMVAIV

-81 SFEALIER
+81 SFEALSER
-89 GTSDKFNATGKIG
+89 GTAEKFEATGKIG
-102 AAIEDQYNS
+102 ASIEDQYNS
-111 TKLSATWIQMLVEQE
+111 ARNTADLIQSLLHEE
-126 MSHPRAQRSRAHV
+126 MSHPVQMRSRNRIP
-139 FDFVNAALETSPNL
+139 DYLNAALDVNPNL
-153 MGIGVFFEPNAFDGR
+153 TGAGIIFEPNAYDGN
-168 DAAMAKTEFGDAT
+168 DAAMAGAPFGDPT
-181 GRLSMYVSRSSG
+181 GRLNMYVSRTNG
-193 LSMKPDVDAMECY
+193 LSALNDVDSSEWY
-206 KTAKQSQKP
+206 KEPKKSLKP
-215 HLTEPFYSDNHG
+215 HLTEPYYYDDHG

-233 TLSFPMVENGKFL
+233 TLSFPIVENGRYL
-246 GVIMMDINVD
+246 GVVLMDINVNN
-256 HLQDAVAKISS
+256 LQDAIAQMSS
-267 QDEFYA
+267 KQEFYA

-287 ASHIM
+287 PSRIM
-292 DNYFQNAN
+292 ENYYQTAN
-300 VTQEKIARIFD
+300 ITQEQIARIFD
-311 DSEFSEVEKSKTT
+311 DSEYSETKNSNTT
-324 GEKSVFVF
+324 GEKSVLVF

-346 LSVTEYDVFVGKA
+346 LSVTEYDIFVGKA
-359 KHMILIC
+359 KHMVLVC
-366 IGISILCTILL
+366 VGIAVLCTILL
-377 VALLSLFIQKR
+377 IALLSLFIHKR
-388 VADPISALSEMI
+388 IADPISALAGMI
-400 ANFAHLDLRAE
+400 ANFARLDLRAE
-411 NNQRIHEFLGRAD
+411 NNQRIHEFLGRTD
-424 EIGTIANELR
+424 EIGTIATELR

-481 IAEGATNQAQETQD
+481 IAEGATSQAQETQD
-495 AAVHLEEIE
+495 AALHLEEIE
-504 RLADVNEKV
+504 HLADVNEKV
-513 LTDLNEAAGN
+513 LGELNEAAGN

-553 RVVDETN
+553 QVVDETN

-622 GEIINELKNK
+622 GEIIRELKEK

-640 DVSKHLVEDSKIDLD
+640 DVSKHLVADSKVDLD

-664 AEAVDV
+664 SEAVDV
-670 TDSVVKRLNQT
+670 TDSVVSRLNKT
-681 AEEIV
+681 AEEIAQ
-686 KKNHAISQVVQNLS
+686 KNHAIAEVVQNLS

-713 SAGVETQTHALHDIA
+713 SAGVETQTNALHDIA
-728 EASEGLAE
+728 KASEGLAE

-743 EIGKFRV
+743 EIGRFRV

>member
-1 MYTNEYIYLMTELGI
+1 MQE
-16 VRRALR
+16 A
-22 WGDEPVLPRST
+22 
-33 GEREL
+33 
-38 KKMKESLEEQRNTGR
+38 MKEQPGTGR
-53 GIGFQINAMTA
+53 GIGFQINAMVA
-64 LGVVLMVAIV
+64 LGVVVMVAIV

-81 SFEALIER
+81 SFEALSER
-89 GTSDKFNATGKIG
+89 GTAEKFEATGKIG
-102 AAIEDQYNS
+102 ASIEDQYNS
-111 TKLSATWIQMLVEQE
+111 ARNTADLIQSLLHEE
-126 MSHPRAQRSRAHV
+126 MSHPVQMRSRNRIP
-139 FDFVNAALETSPNL
+139 DYLNAALDVNPNL
-153 MGIGVFFEPNAFDGR
+153 TGAGIIFEPNAYDGN
-168 DAAMAKTEFGDAT
+168 DAAMAGAPFGDPT
-181 GRLSMYVSRSSG
+181 GRVNMYVSRTNG
-193 LSMKPDVDAMECY
+193 LSALNDVDSSEWY
-206 KTAKQSQKP
+206 KEPKKSLKP
-215 HLTEPFYSDNHG
+215 HLTEPYYYDDHG

-233 TLSFPMVENGKFL
+233 TLSFPIMENGRYV
-246 GVIMMDINVD
+246 GVVFMDINVNN
-256 HLQDAVAKISS
+256 LQDVIAQMSS
-267 QDEFYA
+267 KEEFYA

-280 LIANGLD
+280 LVANGLD
-287 ASHIM
+287 ASRVM
-292 DNYFQNAN
+292 ENYYQSAN
-300 VTQEKIARIFD
+300 ITQEQIARIFD
-311 DSEFSEVEKSKTT
+311 DSEYSEIKNSNTT

-359 KHMILIC
+359 KHMVLVC
-366 IGISILCTILL
+366 VGIAVLCTILL
-377 VALLSLFIQKR
+377 IALLSLFIHKR
-388 VADPISALSEMI
+388 IADPISALAGMI
-400 ANFAHLDLRAE
+400 ANFARLDLRAE
-411 NNQRIHEFLGRAD
+411 NNQRIHEFLGRTD
-424 EIGTIANELR
+424 EIGTIATELR

-495 AAVHLEEIE
+495 AALHLEEIE
-504 RLADVNEKV
+504 HLADVNEKV
-513 LTDLNEAAGN
+513 LGELNEAAGN

-553 RVVDETN
+553 QVVDETN

-622 GEIINELKNK
+622 GEIIRELKEK

-640 DVSKHLVEDSKIDLD
+640 DVSKHLVADSKVDLD

-664 AEAVDV
+664 SEAVDV
-670 TDSVVKRLNQT
+670 TDSVVSRLNKT
-681 AEEIV
+681 AEEIAQ
-686 KKNHAISQVVQNLS
+686 KNHAIAEVVQNLS

-713 SAGVETQTHALHDIA
+713 SAGVETQTNALHDIA
-728 EASEGLAE
+728 KASEGLAE

>member
-1 MYTNEYIYLMTELGI
+1 MQE
-16 VRRALR
+16 A
-22 WGDEPVLPRST
+22 
-33 GEREL
+33 
-38 KKMKESLEEQRNTGR
+38 MKEQPGTGR
-53 GIGFQINAMTA
+53 GIGFQINAMVA
-64 LGVVLMVAIV
+64 LGVVVMVAIV

-81 SFEALIER
+81 SFEALSER
-89 GTSDKFNATGKIG
+89 GTAEKFEATGKIG
-102 AAIEDQYNS
+102 ASIEDQYNS
-111 TKLSATWIQMLVEQE
+111 TRNTADLVQSLLQEE
-126 MSHPRAQRSRAHV
+126 MSHPVQMRSRNRIP
-139 FDFVNAALETSPNL
+139 DYLNAALDVNPNL
-153 MGIGVFFEPNAFDGR
+153 TGAGIIFEPNAYDGN
-168 DAAMAKTEFGDAT
+168 DAAMAGAPFGDPT
-181 GRLSMYVSRSSG
+181 GRVNMYVSRTNG
-193 LSMKPDVDAMECY
+193 LSALNDVDSSEWY
-206 KTAKQSQKP
+206 KEPKKSLKP
-215 HLTEPFYSDNHG
+215 HLTEPYYYDDHG

-233 TLSFPMVENGKFL
+233 TLSFPIVENGRYL
-246 GVIMMDINVD
+246 GVVFMDINVNN
-256 HLQDAVAKISS
+256 LQDAIAQMSS
-267 QDEFYA
+267 KQEFYA

-287 ASHIM
+287 PSRIM
-292 DNYFQNAN
+292 ENYYQTAN
-300 VTQEKIARIFD
+300 ITQEQIARIFD
-311 DSEFSEVEKSKTT
+311 DSEYSETKNSNTT

-346 LSVTEYDVFVGKA
+346 LSVTEYDIFVGKA
-359 KHMILIC
+359 KHMVLVC
-366 IGISILCTILL
+366 VGIAVLCTILL
-377 VALLSLFIQKR
+377 IALLSLFIHKR
-388 VADPISALSEMI
+388 IADPISALAGMI
-400 ANFAHLDLRAE
+400 ANFARLDLRAE
-411 NNQRIHEFLGRAD
+411 NNQRIHEFLGRTD
-424 EIGTIANELR
+424 EIGTIATELR

-481 IAEGATNQAQETQD
+481 IAEGATSQAQETQD
-495 AAVHLEEIE
+495 AALHLEEIE
-504 RLADVNEKV
+504 HLADVNEKV
-513 LTDLNEAAGN
+513 LGELNEAAGN

-553 RVVDETN
+553 QVVDETN

-622 GEIINELKNK
+622 GEIIRELKEK

-640 DVSKHLVEDSKIDLD
+640 DVSKHLVADSKVDLD

-664 AEAVDV
+664 SEAVDV
-670 TDSVVKRLNQT
+670 TDSVVSRLNKT
-681 AEEIV
+681 AEEIAQ
-686 KKNHAISQVVQNLS
+686 KNHAIAEVVQNLS

-713 SAGVETQTHALHDIA
+713 SAGVETQTNALHDIA
-728 EASEGLAE
+728 KASEGLAE

>member
-1 MYTNEYIYLMTELGI
+1 MQE
-16 VRRALR
+16 A
-22 WGDEPVLPRST
+22 
-33 GEREL
+33 
-38 KKMKESLEEQRNTGR
+38 MKEQPGTGR
-53 GIGFQINAMTA
+53 GIGFQINAMVA
-64 LGVVLMVAIV
+64 LGVVVMVAIV

-81 SFEALIER
+81 SFEALSER
-89 GTSDKFNATGKIG
+89 GTAEKFEATGKIG
-102 AAIEDQYNS
+102 ASIEDQYNS
-111 TKLSATWIQMLVEQE
+111 ARNTADLIQSLLHEE
-126 MSHPRAQRSRAHV
+126 MSHPVQMRSRNRIP
-139 FDFVNAALETSPNL
+139 DYLNAALDVNPNL
-153 MGIGVFFEPNAFDGR
+153 TGAGIIFEPNAYDGN
-168 DAAMAKTEFGDAT
+168 DAAMAGAPFGDPT
-181 GRLSMYVSRSSG
+181 GRLNMYVSRTNG
-193 LSMKPDVDAMECY
+193 LSALNDVDSSEWY
-206 KTAKQSQKP
+206 KEPKKSLKP
-215 HLTEPFYSDNHG
+215 HLTEPYYYDDHG

-233 TLSFPMVENGKFL
+233 TLSFPIVENGRYL
-246 GVIMMDINVD
+246 GVVLMDINVNN
-256 HLQDAVAKISS
+256 LQDAIAQMSS
-267 QDEFYA
+267 KQEFYA

-287 ASHIM
+287 PSRIM
-292 DNYFQNAN
+292 ENYYQTAN
-300 VTQEKIARIFD
+300 ITQEQIARIFN
-311 DSEFSEVEKSKTT
+311 DSEYSETKNSNTT
-324 GEKSVFVF
+324 GEKSVLVF

-346 LSVTEYDVFVGKA
+346 LSVTEYDIFVGKA
-359 KHMILIC
+359 KHMVLVC
-366 IGISILCTILL
+366 VGIAVLCTILL
-377 VALLSLFIQKR
+377 IALLSLFIHKR
-388 VADPISALSEMI
+388 IADPISALAGMI
-400 ANFAHLDLRAE
+400 ANFARLDLRAE
-411 NNQRIHEFLGRAD
+411 NNQRIHEFLGRTD
-424 EIGTIANELR
+424 EIGTIATELR

-481 IAEGATNQAQETQD
+481 IAEGATSQAQETQD
-495 AAVHLEEIE
+495 AALHLEEIE
-504 RLADVNEKV
+504 HLADVNEKV
-513 LTDLNEAAGN
+513 LGELNEAAGN

-553 RVVDETN
+553 QVVDETN

-622 GEIINELKNK
+622 GEIIRELKEK

-640 DVSKHLVEDSKIDLD
+640 DVSKHLVADSKVDLD

-664 AEAVDV
+664 SEAVDV
-670 TDSVVKRLNQT
+670 TDSVVSRLNKT
-681 AEEIV
+681 AEEIAQ
-686 KKNHAISQVVQNLS
+686 KNHAIAEVVQNLS

-713 SAGVETQTHALHDIA
+713 SAGVETQTNALHDIA
-728 EASEGLAE
+728 KASEGLAE

-743 EIGKFRV
+743 EIGRFRV

>member
-1 MYTNEYIYLMTELGI
+1 
-16 VRRALR
+16 
-22 WGDEPVLPRST
+22 
-33 GEREL
+33 
-38 KKMKESLEEQRNTGR
+38 MKGPLEEARNTGR
-53 GIGFQINAMTA
+53 GIGFQINAMMA
-64 LGVVLMVAIV
+64 FGVVLMVAIV

-102 AAIEDQYNS
+102 ASIEDQYNS
-111 TKLSATWIQMLVEQE
+111 TKLSATWMQMLIRQE
-126 MSHPRAQRSRAHV
+126 LENPPEKRNRA
-139 FDFVNAALETSPNL
+139 FILDFINAALESGPNL
-153 MGIGVFFEPNAFDGR
+153 AGAGVVFEPNAFDGK
-168 DAAMAKTEFGDAT
+168 DAAMAGTEFGDSS
-181 GRLSMYVSRSSG
+181 GRLNMYVSRTAG
-193 LSMKPDVDAMECY
+193 LSALTNIDEEDWY
-206 KTAKQSQKP
+206 KTPKQKQKP
-215 HLTEPFYSDNHG
+215 YLSEPQFYEDNG
-227 KKTLLI
+227 KKILLI
-233 TLSFPMVENGKFL
+233 TLSFPIMENGKFL
-246 GVIMMDINVD
+246 GTIVMSINVNN
-256 HLQDAVAKISS
+256 LQDAVAQISS
-267 QDEFYA
+267 EKEFYT

-280 LIANGLD
+280 LIANGLNPNR
-287 ASHIM
+287 IM
-292 DNYFQNAN
+292 KNYFQESN
-300 VTQEKIARIFD
+300 VSQDTIARIFD
-311 DSEFSEVEKSKTT
+311 DKEFSEVKNSNTT

-332 SPLHLEGVDAQWAL
+332 SPLHLEGVDAQWAIM
-346 LSVTEYDVFVGKA
+346 SITEYDVFVGKA

-366 IGISILCTILL
+366 VGISILCTILL
-377 VALLSLFIQKR
+377 VALLSLFIHKR
-388 VADPISALSEMI
+388 IADPISALSGMI
-400 ANFAHLDLRAE
+400 ANFARLDLRAE
-411 NNQRIHEFLGRAD
+411 NNTRIHEFLERTD
-424 EIGTIANELR
+424 EIGTIAHELR
-434 RMANALRE
+434 RMANTLRE

-481 IAEGATNQAQETQD
+481 IADGATNQAQETQD
-495 AAVHLEEIE
+495 AALHLEEIE
-504 RLADVNEKV
+504 RLAEVNEKV
-513 LTDLNEAAGN
+513 LEDLNEAADN

-553 RVVDETN
+553 HVVDETN
-560 QSAERIEEASAMIQS
+560 QSAERIEEASTMIQS

-622 GEIINELKNK
+622 GEIIRELKEK

-713 SAGVETQTHALHDIA
+713 SAGVETQTHALHNIA

-736 IATELQG
+736 IATELQS
-743 EIGKFRV
+743 EISKFRV

>member
-1 MYTNEYIYLMTELGI
+1 MQE
-16 VRRALR
+16 A
-22 WGDEPVLPRST
+22 
-33 GEREL
+33 
-38 KKMKESLEEQRNTGR
+38 MKEQPGTGR
-53 GIGFQINAMTA
+53 GIGFQINAMVA
-64 LGVVLMVAIV
+64 LGVVVMVAIV

-81 SFEALIER
+81 SFEALSER
-89 GTSDKFNATGKIG
+89 GTAEKFEATGKIG
-102 AAIEDQYNS
+102 ASIEDQYNS
-111 TKLSATWIQMLVEQE
+111 ARNTADLIQSLLHEE
-126 MSHPRAQRSRAHV
+126 MSHPVQMRSRNRIP
-139 FDFVNAALETSPNL
+139 DYLNAALDVNPNL
-153 MGIGVFFEPNAFDGR
+153 TGAGIIFEPNAYDGN
-168 DAAMAKTEFGDAT
+168 DAAMAGAPFGDPT
-181 GRLSMYVSRSSG
+181 GRLNMYVSRTNG
-193 LSMKPDVDAMECY
+193 LSALNDVDSSEWY
-206 KTAKQSQKP
+206 KEPKKSLKP
-215 HLTEPFYSDNHG
+215 HLTEPYYYDDHG

-233 TLSFPMVENGKFL
+233 TLSFPIMENGRYL
-246 GVIMMDINVD
+246 GVVLMDINVNN
-256 HLQDAVAKISS
+256 LQDAIAQMSS
-267 QDEFYA
+267 KQEFYA

-287 ASHIM
+287 PSRIM
-292 DNYFQNAN
+292 ENYYQTAN
-300 VTQEKIARIFD
+300 ITQEQIARIFD
-311 DSEFSEVEKSKTT
+311 DSEYSETRNSNTT
-324 GEKSVFVF
+324 GEKSVLVF

-346 LSVTEYDVFVGKA
+346 LSVTEYDIFVGKA
-359 KHMILIC
+359 KHMVLVC
-366 IGISILCTILL
+366 VGIAVLCTILL
-377 VALLSLFIQKR
+377 IALLSLFIHKR
-388 VADPISALSEMI
+388 IADPISALAGMI
-400 ANFAHLDLRAE
+400 ANFARLDLRAE
-411 NNQRIHEFLGRAD
+411 NNQRIHEFLGRTD
-424 EIGTIANELR
+424 EIGTIATELR

-481 IAEGATNQAQETQD
+481 IAEGATSQAQETQD
-495 AAVHLEEIE
+495 AALHLEEIE
-504 RLADVNEKV
+504 HLADVNEKV
-513 LTDLNEAAGN
+513 LGELNEAAGN

-553 RVVDETN
+553 QVVDETN

-622 GEIINELKNK
+622 GEIIRELKEK

-640 DVSKHLVEDSKIDLD
+640 DVSKHLVADSKVDLD

-664 AEAVDV
+664 SEAVDV
-670 TDSVVKRLNQT
+670 TDSVVSRLNKT
-681 AEEIV
+681 AEEIAQ
-686 KKNHAISQVVQNLS
+686 KNHAIAEVVQNLS

-713 SAGVETQTHALHDIA
+713 SAGVETQTNALHDIA
-728 EASEGLAE
+728 KASEGLAE

-743 EIGKFRV
+743 EIGRFRV

>member
-1 MYTNEYIYLMTELGI
+1 MQE
-16 VRRALR
+16 A
-22 WGDEPVLPRST
+22 
-33 GEREL
+33 
-38 KKMKESLEEQRNTGR
+38 MKEQPGTGR
-53 GIGFQINAMTA
+53 GIGFQINAMVA
-64 LGVVLMVAIV
+64 LGVVVMVAIV

-81 SFEALIER
+81 SFEALSER
-89 GTSDKFNATGKIG
+89 GTAEKFEATGKIG
-102 AAIEDQYNS
+102 ASIEDQYNS
-111 TKLSATWIQMLVEQE
+111 ARNTADLIQSLLHEE
-126 MSHPRAQRSRAHV
+126 MSHPVQMRSRNRIP
-139 FDFVNAALETSPNL
+139 DYLNAALDVNPNL
-153 MGIGVFFEPNAFDGR
+153 TGAGIIFEPNAYDGN
-168 DAAMAKTEFGDAT
+168 DAAMAGAPFGDPT
-181 GRLSMYVSRSSG
+181 GRVNMYVSRTNG
-193 LSMKPDVDAMECY
+193 LSALNDVDSSEWY
-206 KTAKQSQKP
+206 KEPKKSLKP
-215 HLTEPFYSDNHG
+215 HLTEPYYYDDHG

-233 TLSFPMVENGKFL
+233 TLSFPIMENGRYV
-246 GVIMMDINVD
+246 GVVFMDINVNN
-256 HLQDAVAKISS
+256 LQDVIAQMSS
-267 QDEFYA
+267 KEEFYA

-280 LIANGLD
+280 LVANGLD
-287 ASHIM
+287 ASRVM
-292 DNYFQNAN
+292 ENYYQSAN
-300 VTQEKIARIFD
+300 ITQEQIARIFD
-311 DSEFSEVEKSKTT
+311 DSEYSETKNSNTT

-359 KHMILIC
+359 KHMVLVC
-366 IGISILCTILL
+366 VGIAVLCTILL
-377 VALLSLFIQKR
+377 IALLSLFIHKR
-388 VADPISALSEMI
+388 IADPISALAGMI
-400 ANFAHLDLRAE
+400 ANFARLDLRAE
-411 NNQRIHEFLGRAD
+411 NNQRIHEFLGRTD
-424 EIGTIANELR
+424 EIGTIATELR

-481 IAEGATNQAQETQD
+481 IAEGATSQAQETQD
-495 AAVHLEEIE
+495 AALHLEEIE
-504 RLADVNEKV
+504 HLADVNEKV
-513 LTDLNEAAGN
+513 LGELNEAAGN

-553 RVVDETN
+553 QVVDETN

-622 GEIINELKNK
+622 GEIIRELKEK

-640 DVSKHLVEDSKIDLD
+640 DVSKHLVADSKVDLD

-664 AEAVDV
+664 SEAVDV
-670 TDSVVKRLNQT
+670 TDSVVSRLNKT
-681 AEEIV
+681 AEEIAQ
-686 KKNHAISQVVQNLS
+686 KNHAIAEVVQNLS

-713 SAGVETQTHALHDIA
+713 SAGVETQTNALHDIA
-728 EASEGLAE
+728 KASEGLAE

-743 EIGKFRV
+743 EIGRFRV

>member
-1 MYTNEYIYLMTELGI
+1 MQE
-16 VRRALR
+16 A
-22 WGDEPVLPRST
+22 
-33 GEREL
+33 
-38 KKMKESLEEQRNTGR
+38 MKEQPGTGR
-53 GIGFQINAMTA
+53 GIGFQINAMVA
-64 LGVVLMVAIV
+64 LGVVVMVAIV

-81 SFEALIER
+81 SFEALSER
-89 GTSDKFNATGKIG
+89 GTAEKFEATGKIG
-102 AAIEDQYNS
+102 ASIEDQYNS
-111 TKLSATWIQMLVEQE
+111 ARNTADLIQSLLHEE
-126 MSHPRAQRSRAHV
+126 MSHPVQMRSRNRIP
-139 FDFVNAALETSPNL
+139 DYLNAALDVNPNL
-153 MGIGVFFEPNAFDGR
+153 TGAGIIFEPNAYDGN
-168 DAAMAKTEFGDAT
+168 DAAMAGAPFGDPT
-181 GRLSMYVSRSSG
+181 GRLNMYVSRTNG
-193 LSMKPDVDAMECY
+193 LSALNDVDSSEWY
-206 KTAKQSQKP
+206 KEPKKSLKP
-215 HLTEPFYSDNHG
+215 HLTEPYYYDDHG

-233 TLSFPMVENGKFL
+233 TLSFPIVENGRYL
-246 GVIMMDINVD
+246 GVVFMDINVNN
-256 HLQDAVAKISS
+256 LQDAIAQMSS
-267 QDEFYA
+267 KQEFYA

-287 ASHIM
+287 PSRIM
-292 DNYFQNAN
+292 ENYYQTAN
-300 VTQEKIARIFD
+300 ITQEQIARIFD
-311 DSEFSEVEKSKTT
+311 DSEYSETRNSNTT

-346 LSVTEYDVFVGKA
+346 LSVTEYDIFVGKA
-359 KHMILIC
+359 KHMVLVC
-366 IGISILCTILL
+366 VGIAVLCTILL
-377 VALLSLFIQKR
+377 IALLSLFIHKR
-388 VADPISALSEMI
+388 IADPISALAGMI
-400 ANFAHLDLRAE
+400 ANFARLDLRAE
-411 NNQRIHEFLGRAD
+411 NNQRIHEFLGRTD
-424 EIGTIANELR
+424 EIGTIATELR

-481 IAEGATNQAQETQD
+481 IAEGATSQAQETQD
-495 AAVHLEEIE
+495 AALHLEEIE
-504 RLADVNEKV
+504 HLADVNEKV
-513 LTDLNEAAGN
+513 LGELNEAAGN

-553 RVVDETN
+553 QVVDETN

-622 GEIINELKNK
+622 GEIIRELKEK

-640 DVSKHLVEDSKIDLD
+640 DVSKHLVADSKVDLD

-664 AEAVDV
+664 SEAVDV
-670 TDSVVKRLNQT
+670 TDSVVSRLNKT
-681 AEEIV
+681 AEEIAQ
-686 KKNHAISQVVQNLS
+686 KNHAIAEVVQNLS

-713 SAGVETQTHALHDIA
+713 SAGVETQTNALHDIA
-728 EASEGLAE
+728 KASEGLAE

-743 EIGKFRV
+743 EIGRFRV

>member
-1 MYTNEYIYLMTELGI
+1 MQE
-16 VRRALR
+16 A
-22 WGDEPVLPRST
+22 
-33 GEREL
+33 
-38 KKMKESLEEQRNTGR
+38 MKEQPGTGR
-53 GIGFQINAMTA
+53 GIGFQINAMVA
-64 LGVVLMVAIV
+64 LGVVVMVAIV

-81 SFEALIER
+81 SFEALSER
-89 GTSDKFNATGKIG
+89 GTAEKFEATGKIG
-102 AAIEDQYNS
+102 ASIEDQYNS
-111 TKLSATWIQMLVEQE
+111 ARNTADLIQSLLHEE
-126 MSHPRAQRSRAHV
+126 MSHPVQMRSRNRIP
-139 FDFVNAALETSPNL
+139 DYLNAALDVNPNL
-153 MGIGVFFEPNAFDGR
+153 TGAGIIFEPNAYDGN
-168 DAAMAKTEFGDAT
+168 DAAMAGAPFGDPT
-181 GRLSMYVSRSSG
+181 GRLNMYVSRTNG
-193 LSMKPDVDAMECY
+193 LSALNDVDSSEWY
-206 KTAKQSQKP
+206 KEPKKSLKP
-215 HLTEPFYSDNHG
+215 HLTEPYYYDDHG

-233 TLSFPMVENGKFL
+233 TLSFPIMENGRYL
-246 GVIMMDINVD
+246 GVVFMDINVNN
-256 HLQDAVAKISS
+256 LQDVIAQMSS
-267 QDEFYA
+267 KEEFYA

-280 LIANGLD
+280 LVANGLD
-287 ASHIM
+287 ASHVM
-292 DNYFQNAN
+292 ENYYQSAN
-300 VTQEKIARIFD
+300 ITQEQIARIFD
-311 DSEFSEVEKSKTT
+311 DSEYSETKNSNTT

-346 LSVTEYDVFVGKA
+346 LSVTEYDIFVGKA
-359 KHMILIC
+359 KHMVLVC
-366 IGISILCTILL
+366 VGIAVLCTILL
-377 VALLSLFIQKR
+377 IALLSLFIHKR
-388 VADPISALSEMI
+388 IADPIAALSGMI
-400 ANFAHLDLRAE
+400 ANFARLDLRAE
-411 NNQRIHEFLGRAD
+411 NNQRIHEFLGRTD
-424 EIGTIANELR
+424 EIGTIATELR

-495 AAVHLEEIE
+495 AALHLEEIE
-504 RLADVNEKV
+504 HLADVNEKV
-513 LTDLNEAAGN
+513 LGELNEAAGN

-553 RVVDETN
+553 QVVDETN

-622 GEIINELKNK
+622 GEIIRELKEK

-640 DVSKHLVEDSKIDLD
+640 DVSKHLVADSKVDLD

-664 AEAVDV
+664 SEAVDV
-670 TDSVVKRLNQT
+670 TDSVVSRLNKT
-681 AEEIV
+681 AEEIAH
-686 KKNHAISQVVQNLS
+686 KNHAIAEVVQNLS

-713 SAGVETQTHALHDIA
+713 SAGVETQTNALHDIA
-728 EASEGLAE
+728 KASEGLAE

>member
-1 MYTNEYIYLMTELGI
+1 MQE
-16 VRRALR
+16 A
-22 WGDEPVLPRST
+22 
-33 GEREL
+33 
-38 KKMKESLEEQRNTGR
+38 MKEQPGTGR
-53 GIGFQINAMTA
+53 GIGFQINAMVA
-64 LGVVLMVAIV
+64 LGVVVMVAIV

-81 SFEALIER
+81 SFEALSER
-89 GTSDKFNATGKIG
+89 GTAEKFEATGKIG
-102 AAIEDQYNS
+102 ASIEDQYNS
-111 TKLSATWIQMLVEQE
+111 ARNTADLIQSLLHEE
-126 MSHPRAQRSRAHV
+126 MSHPVQMRSRNRIP
-139 FDFVNAALETSPNL
+139 DYLNAALDVNPNL
-153 MGIGVFFEPNAFDGR
+153 TGAGIIFEPNAYDGN
-168 DAAMAKTEFGDAT
+168 DAAMAGAPFGDPT
-181 GRLSMYVSRSSG
+181 GRVNMYVSRTNG
-193 LSMKPDVDAMECY
+193 LSALNDVDSSEWY
-206 KTAKQSQKP
+206 KEPKKSLKP
-215 HLTEPFYSDNHG
+215 HLTEPYYYDDHG

-233 TLSFPMVENGKFL
+233 TLSFPIMENGRYV
-246 GVIMMDINVD
+246 GVVFMDINVNN
-256 HLQDAVAKISS
+256 LQDAIAQMSS
-267 QDEFYA
+267 KEEFYA

-280 LIANGLD
+280 LVANGLD
-287 ASHIM
+287 ASRVM
-292 DNYFQNAN
+292 ENYYQSAN
-300 VTQEKIARIFD
+300 ITQEQIARIFD
-311 DSEFSEVEKSKTT
+311 DSEYSETKNSNTT

-359 KHMILIC
+359 KHMVLVC
-366 IGISILCTILL
+366 VGIAVLCTILL
-377 VALLSLFIQKR
+377 IALLSLFIHKR
-388 VADPISALSEMI
+388 IADPISALAGMI
-400 ANFAHLDLRAE
+400 ANFARLDLRAE
-411 NNQRIHEFLGRAD
+411 NNQRIHEFLGRTD
-424 EIGTIANELR
+424 EIGTIATELR

-495 AAVHLEEIE
+495 AALHLEEIE
-504 RLADVNEKV
+504 HLADVNEKV
-513 LTDLNEAAGN
+513 LGELNEAAGN

-553 RVVDETN
+553 QVVDETN

-622 GEIINELKNK
+622 GEIIRELKEK

-640 DVSKHLVEDSKIDLD
+640 DVSKHLVADSKVDLD

-664 AEAVDV
+664 SEAVDV
-670 TDSVVKRLNQT
+670 TDSVVSRLNKT
-681 AEEIV
+681 AEEIAQ
-686 KKNHAISQVVQNLS
+686 KNHAIAEVVQNLS

-713 SAGVETQTHALHDIA
+713 SAGVETQTNALHDIA
-728 EASEGLAE
+728 KASEGLAE

-743 EIGKFRV
+743 EIGRFRV